1 MTRSYRKNIRRT
13 FKHTKSRFIAIF
25 SIVALGVGF
34 LAGLNATPVDMEE
47 SMEAYMDNA
56 NFYDIRIVST
66 LGLTDDD
73 VSALSAIDG
82 VKDVQ
87 PAYNADLLVQTG
99 DDTVVARAHS
109 LPITTGKEE
118 TEKSTSSL
126 STDGDDA
133 TDAQDTINKLFLVD
147 GHMPEKSGECVVEA
161 GANDMASAYPIGS
174 KLVVSS
180 ENEDLDSK
188 LSTTEYE
195 VVGIVHNA
203 NYFSF
208 EREPASVGN
217 GRVNL
222 LMYLLPEDYAFEAY
236 TEIYLTVDGALTA
249 NSLGDDYT
257 PLVDTVKTKIEAI
270 QDLRCQTRY
279 DEIYDEAQQKID
291 DAWDS
296 YHDAKEEAD
305 QKLSDAKAELTDGEK
320 ELADG
325 QTEYEQGEADYA
337 DALSQIAE
345 NEQKLADGEIQL
357 SDAKRKL
364 QEADAQISNSETLLK
379 QNEEKLNTA
388 KSELD
393 KGQAQYDS
401 GMTAYQSGVKQLEAG
416 QTQLDAAKEQLDTA
430 KAGYQSGL
438 AGCAQGMSTL
448 LPSMT
453 ADGLDG
459 FLAFLSSKGYG
470 APQTTTA
477 FLQNMAEYGISLPT
491 VSANSVEA
499 AYLEQ
504 GISQLLPAIS
514 QLYSARESITAGQSA
529 YDANAAKL
537 EENKKLLADS
547 KEELS
552 KARQKLQKGQKQ
564 YEDGKKQ
571 LENGKK
577 QLSSAKAM
585 LAGSWATLSGR
596 QTELT
601 DGLSQIFDAK
611 SSLKDARSKL
621 DDAKATIAE
630 NAQKLADGK
639 ISYEDAKKEADE
651 KLADARQEIED
662 GQTDLDTL
670 EMPKW
675 YIWGRDKNIS
685 YSSFT
690 ANIDKLN
697 AITTVF
703 PIFFFLVAA
712 LVVSTTMTRM
722 VEEERLQIGTMKALG
737 YSAKTIMQK
746 YILYALA
753 ASVSG
758 TLVGLAVGFKAFPS
772 IIWSAYEMM
781 YYMPAIATPWR
792 LSQALFSGGTLIVLS
807 LLVTALTCRS
817 SLSEVPAT
825 LMLPRAPKAGKRI
838 LLERITPLWRH
849 FPFSW
854 KVTCRNLFR
863 YKKRF
868 WMTVIGVAGCT
879 SLLIAGFGIS
889 DSLNAIITKQY
900 EDIFHYDLMTVV
912 TEEDALT
919 QGAVQE
925 YLFDNPSVFSD
936 SLAVSIQST
945 RQEIKNG
952 EADVY
957 LMIPKDLSSFGSFVD
972 LHERVSRK
980 ATPLQEDGIIITEK
994 LAKTLGI
1001 QAGDSI
1007 TLQNE
1012 DEEKASFTVTG
1023 VCEHYVSNYVY
1034 MSAATYEAG
1043 FQKAPVYN
1051 AALSKMPDDS
1061 QTVRDQI
1068 SAVLLDNDH
1077 VASLTFTADNVKQ
1090 VLNML
1095 NSIDAV
1101 VVLIIV
1107 CAAGLAF
1114 VVLYNLSNINVAER
1128 VKEIATIKVLG
1139 FYDREVDSYVNRE
1152 SYALTGIGIFFGIF
1166 GGIALHRFVITTVE
1180 VDAVM
1185 FGRSIR
1191 PVSFLY
1197 AVLLTL
1203 LFSIIVSLVIG
1214 RSLKKVSMVESM
1226 KAPE

>member
-25 SIVALGVGF
+25 SIIALGVGF
-34 LAGLNATPVDMEE
+34 LAGLNATPVDMKE
-47 SMEAYMDNA
+47 SMEAYMDDA

-73 VSALSAIDG
+73 ISALAAIDG

-126 STDGDDA
+126 STDGNTA
-133 TDAQDTINKLFLVD
+133 TNAQDTINKLFLVD

-174 KLVVSS
+174 KLVISP

-195 VVGIVHNA
+195 VVGIVHSA

-222 LMYLLPEDYAFEAY
+222 LMYLLPEDYAFTAY
-236 TEIYLTVDGALTA
+236 TEIYLTVDGALAA
-249 NSLGDDYT
+249 NSLGDDYD
-257 PLVDTVKTKIEAI
+257 PLVDTVKNKIEAI
-270 QDLRCQTRY
+270 QELRCQTRY

-296 YHDAKEEAD
+296 YHEAKEEAD
-305 QKLSDAKAELTDGEK
+305 QKLSDVKAELTDGEK

-337 DALSQIAE
+337 DTLSQIAE

-357 SDAKRKL
+357 GDARRKL
-364 QEADAQISNSETLLK
+364 QEADARISNSETLLE
-379 QNEEKLNTA
+379 QNEAKLNAA
-388 KSELD
+388 KTELD
-393 KGQAQYDS
+393 KGQAQYDN
-401 GMTAYQSGVKQLEAG
+401 GMNAYQSGKKQLDDG
-416 QTQLDAAKEQLDTA
+416 QAQLDAAKKQLDTA
-430 KAGYQSGL
+430 KESYQSGL
-438 AGCAQGMSTL
+438 AGCAQGMTSL

-459 FLAFLSSKGYG
+459 FLAFLSDKGYG

-477 FLQNMAEYGISLPT
+477 FLQDMAEYGVSLPT
-491 VSANSVEA
+491 VSANSIEA

-514 QLYSARESITAGQSA
+514 QLYSARESITAGQST

-585 LAGSWATLSGR
+585 LAGSWATLSGK

-601 DGLSQIFDAK
+601 DGLSQISDAK
-611 SSLKDARSKL
+611 SSLKDARSRL

-639 ISYEDAKKEADE
+639 ISYEDAKNEADE

-662 GQTDLDTL
+662 GQADLDTL

-792 LSQALFSGGTLIVLS
+792 LSQALFSGGTLTVLS

-817 SLSEVPAT
+817 SLSETPAA

-980 ATPLQEDGIIITEK
+980 ATPLQEEGIIITEK

-1051 AALSKMPDDS
+1051 AAISKMPDDS
-1061 QTVRDQI
+1061 QTVRDQV

-1139 FYDREVDSYVNRE
+1139 FYDREVDSYINRE

-1166 GGIALHRFVITTVE
+1166 GGIALHKFVITTVE

-1185 FGRSIR
+1185 FGRSLR

>member
-25 SIVALGVGF
+25 SIIALGVGF
-34 LAGLNATPVDMEE
+34 LAGLNATPVDMKE
-47 SMEAYMDNA
+47 SMEAYMDDA

-126 STDGDDA
+126 STDGNTA
-133 TDAQDTINKLFLVD
+133 TNAQDTINKLFLVD

-174 KLVVSS
+174 KLVISP

-195 VVGIVHNA
+195 VVGIVHSA

-222 LMYLLPEDYAFEAY
+222 LMYLLPEDYAFTAY
-236 TEIYLTVDGALTA
+236 TEIYLTVDGALA
-249 NSLGDDYT
+249 SNSLGDDYD
-257 PLVDTVKTKIEAI
+257 PLVDTVKNKIEAI
-270 QDLRCQTRY
+270 QELRCQTRY

-296 YHDAKEEAD
+296 YHEAKEEAN
-305 QKLSDAKAELTDGEK
+305 QKLSDAKAKLTDGEK

-357 SDAKRKL
+357 GDARRKL
-364 QEADAQISNSETLLK
+364 QEADARISNNETLLE
-379 QNEEKLNTA
+379 QNEAKLNAA
-388 KSELD
+388 KTELD
-393 KGQAQYDS
+393 KGQAQYDN
-401 GMTAYQSGVKQLEAG
+401 GMNAYQSGKKQLDDG
-416 QTQLDAAKEQLDTA
+416 QVQLDAAKKQLDTA
-430 KAGYQSGL
+430 KESYQSGL
-438 AGCAQGMSTL
+438 AGCAQGMTSL

-459 FLAFLSSKGYG
+459 FLAFLSDKGYG

-477 FLQNMAEYGISLPT
+477 FLQDMAEYGVSLPT
-491 VSANSVEA
+491 VSANSAEA

-514 QLYSARESITAGQSA
+514 QLYSARESITAGQST

-552 KARQKLQKGQKQ
+552 KARQKLQKGQK
-564 YEDGKKQ
+564 
-571 LENGKK
+571 
-577 QLSSAKAM
+577 
-585 LAGSWATLSGR
+585 
-596 QTELT
+596 
-601 DGLSQIFDAK
+601 
-611 SSLKDARSKL
+611 SSLEDARSRL

-662 GQTDLDTL
+662 GQADLDTL

-792 LSQALFSGGTLIVLS
+792 LSQALFSGGTLTVLS

-817 SLSEVPAT
+817 SLSETPAA

-1043 FQKAPVYN
+1043 FQKAPIYN

-1061 QTVRDQI
+1061 QTVRDQV

-1166 GGIALHRFVITTVE
+1166 GGIALHKFVITTVE

-1185 FGRSIR
+1185 FGRSLR

>member
-25 SIVALGVGF
+25 SIIALGVGF
-34 LAGLNATPVDMEE
+34 LAGLNATPVDMKE
-47 SMEAYMDNA
+47 SMEAYMDDA

-126 STDGDDA
+126 STDGNTA
-133 TDAQDTINKLFLVD
+133 TNAQDTINKLFLVD

-174 KLVVSS
+174 KLVISP

-195 VVGIVHNA
+195 VVGIVHSA

-222 LMYLLPEDYAFEAY
+222 LMYLLPEDYAFTAY
-236 TEIYLTVDGALTA
+236 TEIYLTVDGALAA
-249 NSLGDDYT
+249 NSLGDDYD
-257 PLVDTVKTKIEAI
+257 PLVDTVKNKIEAI
-270 QDLRCQTRY
+270 QELRCQTRY

-296 YHDAKEEAD
+296 YYEAKEEAD

-357 SDAKRKL
+357 GDARRKL
-364 QEADAQISNSETLLK
+364 QEADARISNNETLLE
-379 QNEEKLNTA
+379 QNEAKLNAA
-388 KSELD
+388 KTELD
-393 KGQAQYDS
+393 KGQAQYDN
-401 GMTAYQSGVKQLEAG
+401 GMNAYQSGKKQLDDG
-416 QTQLDAAKEQLDTA
+416 QVQLDAAKKQLDTA
-430 KAGYQSGL
+430 KESYQSGL
-438 AGCAQGMSTL
+438 AGCAQGMTSL

-459 FLAFLSSKGYG
+459 FLAFLSDKGYG
-470 APQTTTA
+470 APQTTAA
-477 FLQNMAEYGISLPT
+477 FLQDMTEYGVSLPT
-491 VSANSVEA
+491 VSANSIEA

-514 QLYSARESITAGQSA
+514 QLYSARESITAGQST

-585 LAGSWATLSGR
+585 LAGSWATLSGK

-601 DGLSQIFDAK
+601 DGLSQISDAK
-611 SSLKDARSKL
+611 SSLKDARSRL

-651 KLADARQEIED
+651 KLTDARQEIED
-662 GQTDLDTL
+662 GQADLDTL

-792 LSQALFSGGTLIVLS
+792 LSQALFSGGTLTVLS

-817 SLSEVPAT
+817 SLSETPAA

-980 ATPLQEDGIIITEK
+980 ATPLQEEGIIITEK
-994 LAKTLGI
+994 LAKTLDI

-1012 DEEKASFTVTG
+1012 DEEKGSFTVTG

-1061 QTVRDQI
+1061 QTVRDQV

-1139 FYDREVDSYVNRE
+1139 FYDREVDSYINRE

-1166 GGIALHRFVITTVE
+1166 GGIALHKFVITTVE

-1185 FGRSIR
+1185 FGRSLR

>member
-25 SIVALGVGF
+25 SIIALGVGF
-34 LAGLNATPVDMEE
+34 LAGLNATPVDMKE
-47 SMEAYMDNA
+47 SMEAYMDDA

-126 STDGDDA
+126 STDGNTA
-133 TDAQDTINKLFLVD
+133 TNAQDTINKLFLVD

-161 GANDMASAYPIGS
+161 GANDMASDYPIGS
-174 KLVVSS
+174 KLVISP

-195 VVGIVHNA
+195 VVGIVHSA

-222 LMYLLPEDYAFEAY
+222 LMYLLPEDYAFTAY
-236 TEIYLTVDGALTA
+236 TEIYLTVDDALAA
-249 NSLGDDYT
+249 NSLGDDYD
-257 PLVDTVKTKIEAI
+257 PLVDTVKNKIEAI
-270 QDLRCQTRY
+270 QELRCQTRY

-296 YHDAKEEAD
+296 YHEAKEEAD
-305 QKLSDAKAELTDGEK
+305 QKLSDVKAELTDGEK

-357 SDAKRKL
+357 GDARRKL
-364 QEADAQISNSETLLK
+364 QEADARISNSETLLE
-379 QNEEKLNTA
+379 QNEAKLNAA
-388 KSELD
+388 KTELD
-393 KGQAQYDS
+393 KGQAQYDN
-401 GMTAYQSGVKQLEAG
+401 GMNAYQSGKKQLDDG
-416 QTQLDAAKEQLDTA
+416 QAQLDAAKKQLDTA
-430 KAGYQSGL
+430 KESYQSGL
-438 AGCAQGMSTL
+438 AGCAQGMTSL

-459 FLAFLSSKGYG
+459 FLAFLSDKGYG

-477 FLQNMAEYGISLPT
+477 FLQDMAEYGVSLPT
-491 VSANSVEA
+491 VSANSIEA

-514 QLYSARESITAGQSA
+514 QLYSARESITAGQST

-585 LAGSWATLSGR
+585 LAGSWATLSGK

-601 DGLSQIFDAK
+601 DGLSQISDAK
-611 SSLKDARSKL
+611 SSLKDARSRL

-639 ISYEDAKKEADE
+639 ISYEDAKNEADE

-662 GQTDLDTL
+662 GQADLDTL

-792 LSQALFSGGTLIVLS
+792 LSQALFSGGTLTVLS

-817 SLSEVPAT
+817 SLSETPAA

-980 ATPLQEDGIIITEK
+980 ATPLQEEGIIITEK

-1051 AALSKMPDDS
+1051 AAISKMPDDS
-1061 QTVRDQI
+1061 QTVRDQV

-1139 FYDREVDSYVNRE
+1139 FYDREVDSYINRE

-1166 GGIALHRFVITTVE
+1166 GGIALHKFVITTVE

-1185 FGRSIR
+1185 FGRSLR

>member
-25 SIVALGVGF
+25 SIIALGVGF
-34 LAGLNATPVDMEE
+34 LAGLNATPVDMKE
-47 SMEAYMDNA
+47 SMEAYMDDA

-126 STDGDDA
+126 STDGNTA
-133 TDAQDTINKLFLVD
+133 TNAQDTINKLFLVD

-174 KLVVSS
+174 KLVISP

-195 VVGIVHNA
+195 VVGIVHSA

-222 LMYLLPEDYAFEAY
+222 LMYLLPEDYAFTAY
-236 TEIYLTVDGALTA
+236 TEIYLTVDGALAA
-249 NSLGDDYT
+249 NSLGDDYD
-257 PLVDTVKTKIEAI
+257 PLVDTVKNKIEAI
-270 QDLRCQTRY
+270 QELRCQTRY

-296 YHDAKEEAD
+296 YHEAKEEAD

-357 SDAKRKL
+357 GDARRKL
-364 QEADAQISNSETLLK
+364 QEADARISNNETLLE
-379 QNEEKLNTA
+379 QNEAKLNAA
-388 KSELD
+388 KTELD
-393 KGQAQYDS
+393 KGQAQYDN
-401 GMTAYQSGVKQLEAG
+401 GMNAYQSGKKQLDDG
-416 QTQLDAAKEQLDTA
+416 QAQLDAAKKQLDTA
-430 KAGYQSGL
+430 KESYQSGL
-438 AGCAQGMSTL
+438 AGCAQGMTSL

-459 FLAFLSSKGYG
+459 FLAFLSDKGYG

-477 FLQNMAEYGISLPT
+477 FLQDMAEYGVSLPT
-491 VSANSVEA
+491 VSANSAEA

-514 QLYSARESITAGQSA
+514 QLYSARESITAGQST

-585 LAGSWATLSGR
+585 LAGSWATLSGK

-601 DGLSQIFDAK
+601 DGLSQISDAK
-611 SSLKDARSKL
+611 SSLEDARSRL

-662 GQTDLDTL
+662 GQADLDTL

-758 TLVGLAVGFKAFPS
+758 TLVGLALGFKAFPS

-792 LSQALFSGGTLIVLS
+792 LSQALFSGGTLTVLS

-817 SLSEVPAT
+817 SLSETPAA

-1051 AALSKMPDDS
+1051 AAISKMPDDS
-1061 QTVRDQI
+1061 QTVRDQV

-1166 GGIALHRFVITTVE
+1166 GGIALHKFVITTVE

-1185 FGRSIR
+1185 FGRSLR

>member
-25 SIVALGVGF
+25 SIIALGVGF
-34 LAGLNATPVDMEE
+34 LAGLNATPVDMKE
-47 SMEAYMDNA
+47 SMEAYMDDA

-73 VSALSAIDG
+73 VSALAAIDG

-126 STDGDDA
+126 STDGNTA
-133 TDAQDTINKLFLVD
+133 TNAQDTINKLFLVD

-174 KLVVSS
+174 KLVISP

-195 VVGIVHNA
+195 VVGIVHSA

-222 LMYLLPEDYAFEAY
+222 LMYLLPEDYAFTAY
-236 TEIYLTVDGALTA
+236 TEIYLTVDGALAA
-249 NSLGDDYT
+249 NSLGDDYD
-257 PLVDTVKTKIEAI
+257 PLVDTVKNKIEAI
-270 QDLRCQTRY
+270 QELRCQTRY

-291 DAWDS
+291 DAWAS
-296 YHDAKEEAD
+296 YHEAKEETD

-325 QTEYEQGEADYA
+325 QTEYEQGETDYA

-357 SDAKRKL
+357 GDARRKL
-364 QEADAQISNSETLLK
+364 QEADARISNSETLLE
-379 QNEEKLNTA
+379 QNEAKLNAA
-388 KSELD
+388 KTELD
-393 KGQAQYDS
+393 KGQAQYDN
-401 GMTAYQSGVKQLEAG
+401 GMNAYQSGKKQLDDG
-416 QTQLDAAKEQLDTA
+416 QTQLDAAKKQLDTA
-430 KAGYQSGL
+430 KESYQSGL
-438 AGCAQGMSTL
+438 AGCAQGMTSL

-459 FLAFLSSKGYG
+459 FLAFLSDKGYG

-477 FLQNMAEYGISLPT
+477 FLQDMAEYGVSLPT
-491 VSANSVEA
+491 VSANSAEA

-514 QLYSARESITAGQSA
+514 RLYSARESITAGQST

-601 DGLSQIFDAK
+601 DGLSQISDAK
-611 SSLKDARSKL
+611 SSLEDARSRL

-662 GQTDLDTL
+662 GQADLDTL

-792 LSQALFSGGTLIVLS
+792 LSQALFSGGTLTVLS

-817 SLSEVPAT
+817 SLSETPAA

-957 LMIPKDLSSFGSFVD
+957 LMIPKDLSSFGSFAD

-980 ATPLQEDGIIITEK
+980 ATPLLEDGIIITEK

-1061 QTVRDQI
+1061 QTVRDQV

-1166 GGIALHRFVITTVE
+1166 GGIALHKFVITTVE

-1185 FGRSIR
+1185 FGRRLR

>member
-25 SIVALGVGF
+25 SIIALGVGF
-34 LAGLNATPVDMEE
+34 LAGLNATPVDMKE

-126 STDGDDA
+126 STDGNTA
-133 TDAQDTINKLFLVD
+133 TNAQDTINRLFLVD

-174 KLVVSS
+174 KLVISP

-195 VVGIVHNA
+195 VVGIVHSA

-222 LMYLLPEDYAFEAY
+222 LMYLLPEDYAFTAY
-236 TEIYLTVDGALTA
+236 TEIYLTVDGALAA
-249 NSLGDDYT
+249 NSLGDDYD
-257 PLVDTVKTKIEAI
+257 PLVDTVKNKIEAI
-270 QDLRCQTRY
+270 QELRCQTRY

-296 YHDAKEEAD
+296 YHEAKEEAD
-305 QKLSDAKAELTDGEK
+305 QRLSDAKAELTDGEK

-345 NEQKLADGEIQL
+345 NKQKLADGEIQL
-357 SDAKRKL
+357 GDARRKL
-364 QEADAQISNSETLLK
+364 QEADAQINNSETLLE
-379 QNEEKLNTA
+379 QNEAKLNAA
-388 KSELD
+388 KTELD
-393 KGQAQYDS
+393 KGQAQYDN
-401 GMTAYQSGVKQLEAG
+401 GMNAYQSGKKQLETG
-416 QTQLDAAKEQLDTA
+416 QAQLDAAKKQLDTA
-430 KAGYQSGL
+430 KESYRSGL
-438 AGCAQGMSTL
+438 AGCAQGMTSL

-459 FLAFLSSKGYG
+459 FLAFLSDKGYG

-477 FLQNMAEYGISLPT
+477 FLQDMAEYGVSLPT
-491 VSANSVEA
+491 VSANSAEA

-514 QLYSARESITAGQSA
+514 QLYSAREAITAGQST

-585 LAGSWATLSGR
+585 LAGSWATLSGK

-601 DGLSQIFDAK
+601 DGLSQISDAK
-611 SSLKDARSKL
+611 SSLEDARSRL

-662 GQTDLDTL
+662 GQADLDTL
-670 EMPKW
+670 KMPKW
-675 YIWGRDKNIS
+675 YIWDRDKNIS

-792 LSQALFSGGTLIVLS
+792 LSQALFSGGTLTVLS

-817 SLSEVPAT
+817 SLSETPAA

-1061 QTVRDQI
+1061 QTVRDQV

-1166 GGIALHRFVITTVE
+1166 GGIALHKFVITTVE

-1185 FGRSIR
+1185 FGRSLR

-1214 RSLKKVSMVESM
+1214 RSLKNVSMVESM

>member
-25 SIVALGVGF
+25 SIIALGVGF
-34 LAGLNATPVDMEE
+34 LAGLNATPVDMKE
-47 SMEAYMDNA
+47 SMEAYMDDA

-126 STDGDDA
+126 STDGNTA
-133 TDAQDTINKLFLVD
+133 TDEQDTINKLFLVD

-174 KLVVSS
+174 KLVISP

-195 VVGIVHNA
+195 VVGIVHSA

-222 LMYLLPEDYAFEAY
+222 LMYLLPEDYAFTAY
-236 TEIYLTVDGALTA
+236 TEIYLTVDGALAA
-249 NSLGDDYT
+249 NSLGDDYD
-257 PLVDTVKTKIEAI
+257 PLVDTVKNKIEAI
-270 QDLRCQTRY
+270 QELRCQTRY

-296 YHDAKEEAD
+296 YHEAKEEAD

-337 DALSQIAE
+337 DALSQIAA

-357 SDAKRKL
+357 GNARRKL
-364 QEADAQISNSETLLK
+364 QEADARISNSETLLE
-379 QNEEKLNTA
+379 QNEAKLNAA
-388 KSELD
+388 KTELD
-393 KGQAQYDS
+393 KGQAQYDN
-401 GMTAYQSGVKQLEAG
+401 GMNAYQSGKKQLEAG
-416 QTQLDAAKEQLDTA
+416 QAQLDAAKKQLDTA
-430 KAGYQSGL
+430 KESYRSGL
-438 AGCAQGMSTL
+438 AGCAQGMTSL

-459 FLAFLSSKGYG
+459 FLAFLSDKGYG

-477 FLQNMAEYGISLPT
+477 FLQDMAEYGVSLPT
-491 VSANSVEA
+491 VSANSAEA

-514 QLYSARESITAGQSA
+514 QLYSAREAITAGQST

-585 LAGSWATLSGR
+585 LAGSWATLSGK

-601 DGLSQIFDAK
+601 DGLSQISDAK
-611 SSLKDARSKL
+611 SSLKDARSRL

-662 GQTDLDTL
+662 GQADLDTL

-792 LSQALFSGGTLIVLS
+792 LSQALFSGGTLTVLS

-817 SLSEVPAT
+817 SLSETPAA

-1061 QTVRDQI
+1061 QTVRDQV

-1166 GGIALHRFVITTVE
+1166 GGIALHKFVITTVE

-1185 FGRSIR
+1185 FGRSLR

-1214 RSLKKVSMVESM
+1214 RSLKNVSMVESM

>member
-25 SIVALGVGF
+25 SIIALGVGF
-34 LAGLNATPVDMEE
+34 LAGLNATPVDMKE
-47 SMEAYMDNA
+47 SMEAYMDDA

-126 STDGDDA
+126 STDGNTA
-133 TDAQDTINKLFLVD
+133 TNAQDTINKLFLVD

-174 KLVVSS
+174 KLVISP

-195 VVGIVHNA
+195 VVGIVHSA

-222 LMYLLPEDYAFEAY
+222 LMYLLPEDYAFTAY
-236 TEIYLTVDGALTA
+236 TEIYLTVDGALA
-249 NSLGDDYT
+249 SNSLGDDYD
-257 PLVDTVKTKIEAI
+257 PLVDTVKNKIEAI
-270 QDLRCQTRY
+270 QELRCQTRY

-296 YHDAKEEAD
+296 YHEAKEEAD

-345 NEQKLADGEIQL
+345 NELKLADGEIQL
-357 SDAKRKL
+357 GDARRKL
-364 QEADAQISNSETLLK
+364 QEADARISNSETLLE
-379 QNEEKLNTA
+379 QNEAKLNAA
-388 KSELD
+388 KTELD
-393 KGQAQYDS
+393 KGQAQYDN
-401 GMTAYQSGVKQLEAG
+401 GMNAYQSGKKQLDDG
-416 QTQLDAAKEQLDTA
+416 QAQLDAAKKQLDTA
-430 KAGYQSGL
+430 KESYRSGL
-438 AGCAQGMSTL
+438 AGCAQGMTSL

-459 FLAFLSSKGYG
+459 FLAFLSDKGYG

-477 FLQNMAEYGISLPT
+477 FLQDMAEYGVSLPT
-491 VSANSVEA
+491 VSANSIEA

-514 QLYSARESITAGQSA
+514 QLYSARESITAGQST

-537 EENKKLLADS
+537 EESKKLLADS

-601 DGLSQIFDAK
+601 DGLSQISDAK
-611 SSLKDARSKL
+611 SSLEDARSRL

-639 ISYEDAKKEADE
+639 ISYEDAKKEASE

-662 GQTDLDTL
+662 GQADLDTL

-792 LSQALFSGGTLIVLS
+792 LSQALFSGGTLTVLS

-817 SLSEVPAT
+817 SLSETPAA

-1051 AALSKMPDDS
+1051 AAISKMPDDS
-1061 QTVRDQI
+1061 QTVRDQV

-1166 GGIALHRFVITTVE
+1166 GGIALHKFVITTVE

-1185 FGRSIR
+1185 FGRNLR

>member
-25 SIVALGVGF
+25 SIIALGVGF
-34 LAGLNATPVDMEE
+34 LAGLNATPVDMKE
-47 SMEAYMDNA
+47 SMEAYMDDA

-73 VSALSAIDG
+73 VSALAAIDG

-87 PAYNADLLVQTG
+87 PAYNVDLLVQTG

-126 STDGDDA
+126 STDGNTA
-133 TDAQDTINKLFLVD
+133 TNAQDTINKLFLVD

-174 KLVVSS
+174 KLVISP

-195 VVGIVHNA
+195 VVGIVHSA

-222 LMYLLPEDYAFEAY
+222 LMYLLPEDYAFTAY
-236 TEIYLTVDGALTA
+236 TEIYLTVAGALAA
-249 NSLGDDYT
+249 NSLGDDYD
-257 PLVDTVKTKIEAI
+257 PLVDTVKNKIEAI
-270 QDLRCQTRY
+270 QELRCQTRY

-296 YHDAKEEAD
+296 YYEAKEEAD

-357 SDAKRKL
+357 GDARRKL
-364 QEADAQISNSETLLK
+364 QEADAQISNNETLLE
-379 QNEEKLNTA
+379 QNEAKLNAA
-388 KSELD
+388 KTELD
-393 KGQAQYDS
+393 KGQAQYDN
-401 GMTAYQSGVKQLEAG
+401 GMNAYQSGKKQLDDG
-416 QTQLDAAKEQLDTA
+416 QVQLDAAKKQLDTA
-430 KAGYQSGL
+430 KESYQSGL
-438 AGCAQGMSTL
+438 AGCAQGMTSL

-459 FLAFLSSKGYG
+459 FLAFLSDKGYG

-477 FLQNMAEYGISLPT
+477 FLQDMAEYGVSLPT
-491 VSANSVEA
+491 VSANSAEA

-514 QLYSARESITAGQSA
+514 QLYSARESITAGQST

-611 SSLKDARSKL
+611 SSLKDARSRL

-817 SLSEVPAT
+817 SLSEVPAA

-919 QGAVQE
+919 QGSVQE
-925 YLFDNPSVFSD
+925 YLFDNPTVFSD
-936 SLAVSIQST
+936 SLAISIQST
-945 RQEIKNG
+945 RQEAEDG
-952 EADVY
+952 DVDVY
-957 LMIPKDLSSFGSFVD
+957 LMVPKDLSAFGDFVD

-1051 AALSKMPDDS
+1051 AAISKMPDDS

-1166 GGIALHRFVITTVE
+1166 GGIALHKFVITTVE

-1197 AVLLTL
+1197 AILLTL

>member
-25 SIVALGVGF
+25 SIIALGVGF
-34 LAGLNATPVDMEE
+34 LAGLNATPVDMKE
-47 SMEAYMDNA
+47 SMEAYMDDA

-126 STDGDDA
+126 STDGNTA
-133 TDAQDTINKLFLVD
+133 TNAQDTINKLFLVD

-174 KLVVSS
+174 KLVISP

-195 VVGIVHNA
+195 VVGIVHSA

-222 LMYLLPEDYAFEAY
+222 LMYLLPEDYAFTAY
-236 TEIYLTVDGALTA
+236 TEIYLTVDGALAA
-249 NSLGDDYT
+249 NSLGDDYD
-257 PLVDTVKTKIEAI
+257 PLVDTVKNKIEAI
-270 QDLRCQTRY
+270 QELRCQTRY

-296 YHDAKEEAD
+296 YYEAKEEAD

-357 SDAKRKL
+357 GDARRKL
-364 QEADAQISNSETLLK
+364 QEADARISNNETLLE
-379 QNEEKLNTA
+379 QNEAKLNAA
-388 KSELD
+388 KTELD
-393 KGQAQYDS
+393 KGQAQYDN
-401 GMTAYQSGVKQLEAG
+401 GMNAYQSGKKQLDDG
-416 QTQLDAAKEQLDTA
+416 QVQLDAAKKQLDTA
-430 KAGYQSGL
+430 KESYQSGL
-438 AGCAQGMSTL
+438 AGCAQGMTSL

-459 FLAFLSSKGYG
+459 FLAFLSDKGYG
-470 APQTTTA
+470 APQTTAA
-477 FLQNMAEYGISLPT
+477 FLQDMTEYGVSLPT
-491 VSANSVEA
+491 VSANSIEA

-514 QLYSARESITAGQSA
+514 QLYSARESITAGQST

-585 LAGSWATLSGR
+585 LAGSWATLSGK

-601 DGLSQIFDAK
+601 DGLSQISDAK
-611 SSLKDARSKL
+611 SSLKDARSRL

-662 GQTDLDTL
+662 GQADLDTL

-792 LSQALFSGGTLIVLS
+792 LSQALFSGGTLTVLS

-817 SLSEVPAT
+817 SLSETPAA

-1051 AALSKMPDDS
+1051 AAISKMPDDS
-1061 QTVRDQI
+1061 QTVRDQV

-1166 GGIALHRFVITTVE
+1166 GGIALHKFVITTVE

-1185 FGRSIR
+1185 FGRSLR

>member
-25 SIVALGVGF
+25 SIIALGVGF
-34 LAGLNATPVDMEE
+34 LAGLNATPVDMKE
-47 SMEAYMDNA
+47 SMEAYMDDA

-126 STDGDDA
+126 STDGNTA
-133 TDAQDTINKLFLVD
+133 TNAQDTINKLFLVD

-174 KLVVSS
+174 KLVISP

-195 VVGIVHNA
+195 VVGIVHSA

-222 LMYLLPEDYAFEAY
+222 LMYLLPEDYAFTAY
-236 TEIYLTVDGALTA
+236 TEIYLTVDGALAA
-249 NSLGDDYT
+249 NSLGDDYD
-257 PLVDTVKTKIEAI
+257 PLVDTVKNKIEAI
-270 QDLRCQTRY
+270 QELRCQTRY

-296 YHDAKEEAD
+296 YHEAKEEAD

-357 SDAKRKL
+357 GDARRKL
-364 QEADAQISNSETLLK
+364 LEADARISNNETLLE
-379 QNEEKLNTA
+379 QNEAKLNAA
-388 KSELD
+388 KTELD
-393 KGQAQYDS
+393 KGQAQYDN
-401 GMTAYQSGVKQLEAG
+401 GMNAYQSGKKQLDDG
-416 QTQLDAAKEQLDTA
+416 QVQLDAAKKQLDTA
-430 KAGYQSGL
+430 KESYQSGL
-438 AGCAQGMSTL
+438 AGCAQGMTSL

-459 FLAFLSSKGYG
+459 FLAFLSDKGYG
-470 APQTTTA
+470 APQTTAA
-477 FLQNMAEYGISLPT
+477 FLQDMTEYGVSLPT
-491 VSANSVEA
+491 VSTNSIEA

-514 QLYSARESITAGQSA
+514 QLYSARESITAGQST

-585 LAGSWATLSGR
+585 LAGSWATLSGK

-601 DGLSQIFDAK
+601 DGLSQISDAK
-611 SSLKDARSKL
+611 SSLEDARSRL

-639 ISYEDAKKEADE
+639 ISYEDAKKEAAE

-662 GQTDLDTL
+662 GQADLDTL

-792 LSQALFSGGTLIVLS
+792 LSQALFSGGTLTVLS

-817 SLSEVPAT
+817 SLSETPAA

-1061 QTVRDQI
+1061 QTVRDQV

-1166 GGIALHRFVITTVE
+1166 GGIALHKFVITTVE

-1185 FGRSIR
+1185 FGRSLR

>member
-25 SIVALGVGF
+25 SIIALGVGF
-34 LAGLNATPVDMEE
+34 LAGLNATPVDMKE
-47 SMEAYMDNA
+47 SMEAYMDDA

-82 VKDVQ
+82 VKDVH

-109 LPITTGKEE
+109 LPITTGKKDK
-118 TEKSTSSL
+118 EKSTSSL
-126 STDGDDA
+126 STDGDTA
-133 TDAQDTINKLFLVD
+133 TDEQDTINKLFLVD

-174 KLVVSS
+174 KLVISP

-195 VVGIVHNA
+195 VVGIVHSA

-236 TEIYLTVDGALTA
+236 TEIYLTVDGALAA
-249 NSLGDDYT
+249 NSLGDDYD
-257 PLVDTVKTKIEAI
+257 PLVDTVKNKIEAI
-270 QDLRCQTRY
+270 QELRCQTRY

-291 DAWDS
+291 DAWAS
-296 YHDAKEEAD
+296 YHEAKEEAD

-357 SDAKRKL
+357 GDARRKL
-364 QEADAQISNSETLLK
+364 QEADARISNSETLLE
-379 QNEEKLNTA
+379 QNEAKLNAA
-388 KSELD
+388 KTELD
-393 KGQAQYDS
+393 DGQAQYDN
-401 GMTAYQSGVKQLEAG
+401 GMNAYQSGKKQLEAG
-416 QTQLDAAKEQLDTA
+416 QTQLDNAKKQLDTA
-430 KAGYQSGL
+430 KESYQSGL
-438 AGCAQGMSTL
+438 AGCAQGMTSL

-459 FLAFLSSKGYG
+459 FLAFLSDKGYG
-470 APQTTTA
+470 APQTTAA
-477 FLQNMAEYGISLPT
+477 FLQDMAEYGVSLPT
-491 VSANSVEA
+491 VSANSAEA

-504 GISQLLPAIS
+504 GISQLLPAVS
-514 QLYSARESITAGQSA
+514 QLYSARESITAGQST

-547 KEELS
+547 KEKLS
-552 KARQKLQKGQKQ
+552 KAGQKLQKGQKQ
-564 YEDGKKQ
+564 YKDGKKQ
-571 LENGKK
+571 LENGKE

-601 DGLSQIFDAK
+601 DGLSQISDAK
-611 SSLKDARSKL
+611 SSLEDARSRL

-662 GQTDLDTL
+662 GQADLDTL

-758 TLVGLAVGFKAFPS
+758 TLVGLAIGFKAFPS

-792 LSQALFSGGTLIVLS
+792 LSQALFSGGTLTVLS
-807 LLVTALTCRS
+807 LLVTSLTCRS
-817 SLSEVPAT
+817 SLSETPAA

-957 LMIPKDLSSFGSFVD
+957 LMVPKDLSAFGDFVD
-972 LHERVSRK
+972 LHERISRK

-1051 AALSKMPDDS
+1051 AAISKMPDDS
-1061 QTVRDQI
+1061 QTVRDQV

-1166 GGIALHRFVITTVE
+1166 GGIALHKFVITTVE

>member
-25 SIVALGVGF
+25 SIIALGVGF
-34 LAGLNATPVDMEE
+34 LAGLNATPVDMKE
-47 SMEAYMDNA
+47 SMEAYMDDA

-73 VSALSAIDG
+73 VSALAAIDG

-126 STDGDDA
+126 STDGNTA
-133 TDAQDTINKLFLVD
+133 TNAQDTINKLFLVD

-174 KLVVSS
+174 KLVISP

-195 VVGIVHNA
+195 VVGIVHSA

-222 LMYLLPEDYAFEAY
+222 LMYLLPEDYAFTAY
-236 TEIYLTVDGALTA
+236 TEIYLTVDGALAA
-249 NSLGDDYT
+249 NSLGDDYD
-257 PLVDTVKTKIEAI
+257 PLVDTVKNKIEAI
-270 QDLRCQTRY
+270 QELRCQTRY

-296 YHDAKEEAD
+296 YYEAKEEAD

-357 SDAKRKL
+357 GDARRKL
-364 QEADAQISNSETLLK
+364 QEADAQISNNETLLE
-379 QNEEKLNTA
+379 QNEAKLNAA
-388 KSELD
+388 KTELD
-393 KGQAQYDS
+393 KGQAQYDN
-401 GMTAYQSGVKQLEAG
+401 GMNAYQSGKKQLDDG
-416 QTQLDAAKEQLDTA
+416 QVQLDAAKKQLDTA
-430 KAGYQSGL
+430 KESYQSGL
-438 AGCAQGMSTL
+438 AGCAQGMTSL

-459 FLAFLSSKGYG
+459 FLAFLSDKGYG

-477 FLQNMAEYGISLPT
+477 FLQDMAEYGVSLPT
-491 VSANSVEA
+491 VSANSAEA

-514 QLYSARESITAGQSA
+514 QLYSARESITAGQST

-601 DGLSQIFDAK
+601 DGLSQISDAK
-611 SSLKDARSKL
+611 SSLEDARSRL

-817 SLSEVPAT
+817 SLSETPAA

-919 QGAVQE
+919 QGSVQE
-925 YLFDNPSVFSD
+925 YLFDNPTVFSD
-936 SLAVSIQST
+936 SLAISIQST
-945 RQEIKNG
+945 RQEAEDG
-952 EADVY
+952 DVDVY
-957 LMIPKDLSSFGSFVD
+957 LMVPKDLSAFGDFVD

-1012 DEEKASFTVTG
+1012 DKEKASFTVTG

-1051 AALSKMPDDS
+1051 AAISKMPDDS

-1166 GGIALHRFVITTVE
+1166 GGIALHKFVITTVE

-1197 AVLLTL
+1197 AILLTL

>member
-25 SIVALGVGF
+25 SIIALGVGF
-34 LAGLNATPVDMEE
+34 LAGLNATPVDMKE
-47 SMEAYMDNA
+47 SMEAYMDDA

-109 LPITTGKEE
+109 LPITTGKEDK
-118 TEKSTSSL
+118 EKSTSSL
-126 STDGDDA
+126 STDGDTA
-133 TDAQDTINKLFLVD
+133 TDELDTINKLFLVD

-174 KLVVSS
+174 KLVISP

-195 VVGIVHNA
+195 VVGIVHSA

-222 LMYLLPEDYAFEAY
+222 LMYLLPEDYAFTAY
-236 TEIYLTVDGALTA
+236 TEIYLTVDGALDA
-249 NSLGDDYT
+249 NSLGDDYD
-257 PLVDTVKTKIEAI
+257 PLVDTVKNKIEAI
-270 QDLRCQTRY
+270 QELRCQTRY

-291 DAWDS
+291 DAWAS
-296 YHDAKEEAD
+296 YHEAKEEAD

-357 SDAKRKL
+357 GDAKRKL
-364 QEADAQISNSETLLK
+364 QEADARISNNETLLE
-379 QNEEKLNTA
+379 QNEAKLNAA
-388 KSELD
+388 KTELD
-393 KGQAQYDS
+393 DGQAQYDN
-401 GMTAYQSGVKQLEAG
+401 GMTAYQSGKKQLEAG
-416 QTQLDAAKEQLDTA
+416 QAQLDNAKKQLDTA
-430 KAGYQSGL
+430 KEDYQSGL
-438 AGCAQGMSTL
+438 AGCAQGMTSL

-459 FLAFLSSKGYG
+459 FLAFLSDKGYG

-477 FLQNMAEYGISLPT
+477 FLQDMAEYGVSLPT
-491 VSANSVEA
+491 VSANSIEA

-514 QLYSARESITAGQSA
+514 QLYSAREAITAGQST

-537 EENKKLLADS
+537 EENKKQLADS

-601 DGLSQIFDAK
+601 DGLSQISDAK
-611 SSLKDARSKL
+611 SSLKDARSRL

-662 GQTDLDTL
+662 GQADLDTL

-792 LSQALFSGGTLIVLS
+792 LSQALFSGGTLTVLS

-817 SLSEVPAT
+817 SLSETPAA

-1051 AALSKMPDDS
+1051 AAISKMPDDS
-1061 QTVRDQI
+1061 QTVRDQV

-1166 GGIALHRFVITTVE
+1166 GGIALHKFVITTVE

-1185 FGRSIR
+1185 FGRSLR

>member
-25 SIVALGVGF
+25 SIIALGVGF
-34 LAGLNATPVDMEE
+34 LAGLNATPVDMKE
-47 SMEAYMDNA
+47 SMEAYMDDA

-126 STDGDDA
+126 STDGNTA
-133 TDAQDTINKLFLVD
+133 TNAQDTINKLFLVD

-174 KLVVSS
+174 KLVISP

-195 VVGIVHNA
+195 VVGIVHSA

-222 LMYLLPEDYAFEAY
+222 LMYLLPEDYAFTAY
-236 TEIYLTVDGALTA
+236 TEIYLTVDGALAA
-249 NSLGDDYT
+249 NSLGDDYD
-257 PLVDTVKTKIEAI
+257 PLVDTVKNKIEAI
-270 QDLRCQTRY
+270 QELRCQTRY

-296 YHDAKEEAD
+296 YHEAKEEAD

-357 SDAKRKL
+357 GDARRKL
-364 QEADAQISNSETLLK
+364 QEADARISNNETLLE
-379 QNEEKLNTA
+379 QNEAKLNAA
-388 KSELD
+388 KTELD
-393 KGQAQYDS
+393 KGQAQYDN
-401 GMTAYQSGVKQLEAG
+401 GMNAYQSGKKQLDDG
-416 QTQLDAAKEQLDTA
+416 QAQLDAAKKQLDTA
-430 KAGYQSGL
+430 KESYQSGL
-438 AGCAQGMSTL
+438 AGCAQGMTSL

-459 FLAFLSSKGYG
+459 FLAFLSDKGYG

-477 FLQNMAEYGISLPT
+477 FLQDMAEYGVSLPT
-491 VSANSVEA
+491 VSANSIEA

-514 QLYSARESITAGQSA
+514 QLYSARESITAGQST

-585 LAGSWATLSGR
+585 LAGSWATLSGK

-601 DGLSQIFDAK
+601 DGLSQISDAK
-611 SSLKDARSKL
+611 SSLKDARSRL

-639 ISYEDAKKEADE
+639 ISYEDAKNEADE

-662 GQTDLDTL
+662 GQADLDTL

-792 LSQALFSGGTLIVLS
+792 LSQALFSGGTLTVLS

-817 SLSEVPAT
+817 SLSETPAA

-980 ATPLQEDGIIITEK
+980 ATPLQEEGIIITEK

-1051 AALSKMPDDS
+1051 AAISKMPDDS
-1061 QTVRDQI
+1061 QTVRDQV

-1139 FYDREVDSYVNRE
+1139 FYDREVDSYINRE

-1166 GGIALHRFVITTVE
+1166 GGIALHKFVITTVE

-1185 FGRSIR
+1185 FGRSLR

>member
-25 SIVALGVGF
+25 SIIALGVGF
-34 LAGLNATPVDMEE
+34 LAGLNATPVDMKE
-47 SMEAYMDNA
+47 SMEAYMDDA

-118 TEKSTSSL
+118 TEKSSSSL
-126 STDGDDA
+126 STDGNTA
-133 TDAQDTINKLFLVD
+133 TNAQDTINKLFLVD

-174 KLVVSS
+174 KLVISP

-195 VVGIVHNA
+195 VVGIVHSA

-222 LMYLLPEDYAFEAY
+222 LMYLLPEDYAFTAY
-236 TEIYLTVDGALTA
+236 TEIYLTVDGALAA
-249 NSLGDDYT
+249 NSLGDDYD
-257 PLVDTVKTKIEAI
+257 PFVDTVKNKIEAI
-270 QDLRCQTRY
+270 QELRCQTRY
-279 DEIYDEAQQKID
+279 DEIYDEAQQKIN

-296 YHDAKEEAD
+296 YHEAKEEAD
-305 QKLSDAKAELTDGEK
+305 QKLSDAEAELTDGEK

-357 SDAKRKL
+357 GDARRKL
-364 QEADAQISNSETLLK
+364 QEADAQISNSETLLE
-379 QNEEKLNTA
+379 QNEAKLNAA
-388 KSELD
+388 KTELD
-393 KGQAQYDS
+393 KGQAQYDN
-401 GMTAYQSGVKQLEAG
+401 GMNAYQSGKKQLDDG
-416 QTQLDAAKEQLDTA
+416 QAQLDNAKKQLDTA
-430 KAGYQSGL
+430 KESYQSGL
-438 AGCAQGMSTL
+438 AGCAQGMTSL

-459 FLAFLSSKGYG
+459 FLAFLSDKGYG

-477 FLQNMAEYGISLPT
+477 FLQDMTEYGVSLPT
-491 VSANSVEA
+491 VSANSAEA

-514 QLYSARESITAGQSA
+514 QLYSAKESITAGQST

-537 EENKKLLADS
+537 EENKKLLAGS

-585 LAGSWATLSGR
+585 LAGSWATLSGK

-601 DGLSQIFDAK
+601 DGLSQISDAK
-611 SSLKDARSKL
+611 SSLKDARSRL

-662 GQTDLDTL
+662 GQADLDTL

-792 LSQALFSGGTLIVLS
+792 LSQALFSGGTLTVLS

-817 SLSEVPAT
+817 SLSETPAA

-919 QGAVQE
+919 QGSVQE

-945 RQEIKNG
+945 RQEIKNS

-1051 AALSKMPDDS
+1051 ATLSKMPDDS
-1061 QTVRDQI
+1061 QTVRDQV

-1166 GGIALHRFVITTVE
+1166 GGIALHKFVITTVE

-1185 FGRSIR
+1185 FGRSLR

>member
-25 SIVALGVGF
+25 SIIALGVGF
-34 LAGLNATPVDMEE
+34 LAGLNATPVDMKE
-47 SMEAYMDNA
+47 SMEAYMDDA

-126 STDGDDA
+126 STDGNTA
-133 TDAQDTINKLFLVD
+133 TNAQDTINKLFLVD

-174 KLVVSS
+174 KLVISP

-195 VVGIVHNA
+195 VVGIVHSA

-222 LMYLLPEDYAFEAY
+222 LMYLLPEDYAFTAY
-236 TEIYLTVDGALTA
+236 TEIYLTVDGALAA
-249 NSLGDDYT
+249 NSLGDDYD
-257 PLVDTVKTKIEAI
+257 PLVDTVKNKIEAI
-270 QDLRCQTRY
+270 QELRCQTRY

-296 YHDAKEEAD
+296 YHEAKEEAD

-357 SDAKRKL
+357 GDARRKL
-364 QEADAQISNSETLLK
+364 LEADAKISNNETLLE
-379 QNEEKLNTA
+379 QNEAKLNAA
-388 KSELD
+388 KTELD
-393 KGQAQYDS
+393 KGQAQYDN
-401 GMTAYQSGVKQLEAG
+401 GMNAYQSGKKQLDDG
-416 QTQLDAAKEQLDTA
+416 QAQLDAAKKQLDTA
-430 KAGYQSGL
+430 KESYQSGL
-438 AGCAQGMSTL
+438 AGCAQGMTSL

-459 FLAFLSSKGYG
+459 FLAFLSDKGYG

-477 FLQNMAEYGISLPT
+477 FLQDMAEYGVSLPT
-491 VSANSVEA
+491 VSANSAEA

-514 QLYSARESITAGQSA
+514 QLYSARESITAGQST

-537 EENKKLLADS
+537 EESKKLLADS

-601 DGLSQIFDAK
+601 DGLSQISDAK
-611 SSLKDARSKL
+611 SSLEDARSRL

-639 ISYEDAKKEADE
+639 ISYEDAKKEASE

-662 GQTDLDTL
+662 GQADLDTL

-792 LSQALFSGGTLIVLS
+792 LSQALFSGGTLTVLS

-817 SLSEVPAT
+817 SLSETPAA

-919 QGAVQE
+919 QGTVQE

-980 ATPLQEDGIIITEK
+980 ATPLQEEGIIITEK

-1051 AALSKMPDDS
+1051 AAISKMPDDS
-1061 QTVRDQI
+1061 QTVRDQV

-1166 GGIALHRFVITTVE
+1166 GGIALHKFVITTVE

-1185 FGRSIR
+1185 FGRSLR

>member
-25 SIVALGVGF
+25 SIIALGVGF
-34 LAGLNATPVDMEE
+34 LAGLNATPVDMKE
-47 SMEAYMDNA
+47 SMEAYMDDA

-126 STDGDDA
+126 STDGNTA
-133 TDAQDTINKLFLVD
+133 TNAQDTINKLFLVD

-174 KLVVSS
+174 KLVISP

-195 VVGIVHNA
+195 VVGIVHSA

-222 LMYLLPEDYAFEAY
+222 LMYLLPEDYAFTAY
-236 TEIYLTVDGALTA
+236 TEIYLTVDGALAA
-249 NSLGDDYT
+249 NSLGDDYD
-257 PLVDTVKTKIEAI
+257 PLVDTVKNKIEAI
-270 QDLRCQTRY
+270 QELRCQTRY

-296 YHDAKEEAD
+296 YHEAKEEAD

-357 SDAKRKL
+357 GDARRKL
-364 QEADAQISNSETLLK
+364 QEADARISNNETLLE
-379 QNEEKLNTA
+379 QNEAKLNAA
-388 KSELD
+388 KTELD
-393 KGQAQYDS
+393 KGQAQYDN
-401 GMTAYQSGVKQLEAG
+401 GMNAYQSGKKQLDDG
-416 QTQLDAAKEQLDTA
+416 QAQLDAAKKQLDTA
-430 KAGYQSGL
+430 KESYRSGL
-438 AGCAQGMSTL
+438 AGCAQGMTSL

-459 FLAFLSSKGYG
+459 FLAFLSDKGYG
-470 APQTTTA
+470 APQTTAA
-477 FLQNMAEYGISLPT
+477 FLQDMAEYGVSLPT
-491 VSANSVEA
+491 VSANSIEA

-514 QLYSARESITAGQSA
+514 QLYSARESITAGQST

-585 LAGSWATLSGR
+585 LAGSWATLSGK

-601 DGLSQIFDAK
+601 DGLSQISDAK
-611 SSLKDARSKL
+611 SSLEDARSRL

-639 ISYEDAKKEADE
+639 ISYEDAKKEAAE

-662 GQTDLDTL
+662 GQADLDTL

-817 SLSEVPAT
+817 SLSETPAA

-1061 QTVRDQI
+1061 QTVRDQV

-1166 GGIALHRFVITTVE
+1166 GGIALHKFVITTVE

-1185 FGRSIR
+1185 FGRSLR

>member
-1 MTRSYRKNIRRT
+1 
-13 FKHTKSRFIAIF
+13 
-25 SIVALGVGF
+25 
-34 LAGLNATPVDMEE
+34 
-47 SMEAYMDNA
+47 
-56 NFYDIRIVST
+56 
-66 LGLTDDD
+66 
-73 VSALSAIDG
+73 
-82 VKDVQ
+82 
-87 PAYNADLLVQTG
+87 
-99 DDTVVARAHS
+99 
-109 LPITTGKEE
+109 
-118 TEKSTSSL
+118 
-126 STDGDDA
+126 
-133 TDAQDTINKLFLVD
+133 
-147 GHMPEKSGECVVEA
+147 MPEKSGECVVEA

-174 KLVVSS
+174 KLVISP

-195 VVGIVHNA
+195 VVGIVHSA

-611 SSLKDARSKL
+611 SSLKDARSRL

-817 SLSEVPAT
+817 SLSEVPAA

-919 QGAVQE
+919 QGSVQE
-925 YLFDNPSVFSD
+925 YLFDNPTVFSD
-936 SLAVSIQST
+936 SLAISIQST
-945 RQEIKNG
+945 RQEAEDG
-952 EADVY
+952 DVDVY
-957 LMIPKDLSSFGSFVD
+957 LMVPKDLSAFGDFVD

-1051 AALSKMPDDS
+1051 AAISKMPDDS

-1166 GGIALHRFVITTVE
+1166 GGIALHKFVITTVE

-1197 AVLLTL
+1197 AILLTL

>member
-25 SIVALGVGF
+25 SIIALGVGF
-34 LAGLNATPVDMEE
+34 LAGLNATPVDMKE
-47 SMEAYMDNA
+47 SMEAYMDDA

-73 VSALSAIDG
+73 ISALAAIDG

-126 STDGDDA
+126 STDGNTA
-133 TDAQDTINKLFLVD
+133 TNAQDTINKLFLVD

-174 KLVVSS
+174 KLVISP

-195 VVGIVHNA
+195 VVGIVHSA

-222 LMYLLPEDYAFEAY
+222 LMYLLPEDYAFTAY
-236 TEIYLTVDGALTA
+236 TEIYLTVDGALAA
-249 NSLGDDYT
+249 NSLGDDYD
-257 PLVDTVKTKIEAI
+257 PIVDTVKNKIEAI
-270 QDLRCQTRY
+270 QELRCQTRY

-296 YHDAKEEAD
+296 YHEAKEEAD

-357 SDAKRKL
+357 GDARRKL
-364 QEADAQISNSETLLK
+364 QEADAQISNNETLLE
-379 QNEEKLNTA
+379 QNEAKLNAA
-388 KSELD
+388 KTELD
-393 KGQAQYDS
+393 KGQAQYDN
-401 GMTAYQSGVKQLEAG
+401 GMNAYQSGKKQLDDG
-416 QTQLDAAKEQLDTA
+416 QVQLDAAKKQLDTA
-430 KAGYQSGL
+430 KESYQSGL
-438 AGCAQGMSTL
+438 AGCAQGMTSL

-459 FLAFLSSKGYG
+459 FLAFLSDKGYG

-477 FLQNMAEYGISLPT
+477 FLQDMAEYGVSLPT
-491 VSANSVEA
+491 VSANSAEA

-514 QLYSARESITAGQSA
+514 QLYSARESITAGQST

-585 LAGSWATLSGR
+585 LAGSWATLSGK

-601 DGLSQIFDAK
+601 DGLSQISDAK
-611 SSLKDARSKL
+611 SSLKDARSRL

-662 GQTDLDTL
+662 GQADLDTL

-792 LSQALFSGGTLIVLS
+792 LSQALFSGGTLTVLS

-817 SLSEVPAT
+817 SLSETPAA

-1051 AALSKMPDDS
+1051 AALSKMPDDN
-1061 QTVRDQI
+1061 QTVRDQV

-1166 GGIALHRFVITTVE
+1166 GGIALHKFVITTVE

-1185 FGRSIR
+1185 FGRSLR

>member
-25 SIVALGVGF
+25 SIIALGVGF
-34 LAGLNATPVDMEE
+34 LAGLNATPVDMKE
-47 SMEAYMDNA
+47 SMEAYMDDA

-126 STDGDDA
+126 STDGNTA
-133 TDAQDTINKLFLVD
+133 TNAQDTINKLFLVD

-174 KLVVSS
+174 KLVISP

-195 VVGIVHNA
+195 VVGIVHSA

-222 LMYLLPEDYAFEAY
+222 LMYLLPEDYAFTAY
-236 TEIYLTVDGALTA
+236 TEIYLTVDGALAA
-249 NSLGDDYT
+249 NSLGDDYD
-257 PLVDTVKTKIEAI
+257 PLVDTVKNKIEAI
-270 QDLRCQTRY
+270 QELRCQTRY

-296 YHDAKEEAD
+296 YHEAKEEAD

-357 SDAKRKL
+357 GDARRKL
-364 QEADAQISNSETLLK
+364 QEADARISNNETLLE
-379 QNEEKLNTA
+379 QNEAKLNAA
-388 KSELD
+388 KTELD
-393 KGQAQYDS
+393 KGQAQYDN
-401 GMTAYQSGVKQLEAG
+401 GMNAYQSGKKQLDDG
-416 QTQLDAAKEQLDTA
+416 QVQLDAAKKQLDTA
-430 KAGYQSGL
+430 KESYQSGL
-438 AGCAQGMSTL
+438 AGCAQGMTSL

-459 FLAFLSSKGYG
+459 FLAFLSDKGYG
-470 APQTTTA
+470 APQTTAA
-477 FLQNMAEYGISLPT
+477 FLQDMTEYGVSLPT
-491 VSANSVEA
+491 VSANSIEA

-514 QLYSARESITAGQSA
+514 QLYSARESITAGQST

-585 LAGSWATLSGR
+585 LAGSWATLSGK

-601 DGLSQIFDAK
+601 DGLSQISDAK
-611 SSLKDARSKL
+611 SSLKDARSRL

-662 GQTDLDTL
+662 GQADLDTL

-792 LSQALFSGGTLIVLS
+792 LSQALFSGGTLTVLS

-817 SLSEVPAT
+817 SLSETPAA

-945 RQEIKNG
+945 RQEIKNS

-1061 QTVRDQI
+1061 QTVRDQV

-1166 GGIALHRFVITTVE
+1166 GGIALHKFVITTVE

-1185 FGRSIR
+1185 FGRSLR

>member
-25 SIVALGVGF
+25 SIIALGVGF
-34 LAGLNATPVDMEE
+34 LAGLNATPVDMKE
-47 SMEAYMDNA
+47 SMEAYMDDA

-126 STDGDDA
+126 STDGNTA
-133 TDAQDTINKLFLVD
+133 TNAQDTINKLFLVD

-174 KLVVSS
+174 KLVISP

-195 VVGIVHNA
+195 VVGIVHSA

-222 LMYLLPEDYAFEAY
+222 LMYLLPEDYAFTAY
-236 TEIYLTVDGALTA
+236 TEIYLTVDGALAA
-249 NSLGDDYT
+249 NSLGDDYD
-257 PLVDTVKTKIEAI
+257 PLVDTVKNKIEAI
-270 QDLRCQTRY
+270 QELRCQTRY

-296 YHDAKEEAD
+296 YHEAKEEAD

-357 SDAKRKL
+357 GDARRKL
-364 QEADAQISNSETLLK
+364 LEADARISNNETLLE
-379 QNEEKLNTA
+379 QNEAKLNAA
-388 KSELD
+388 KTELD
-393 KGQAQYDS
+393 KGQAQYDN
-401 GMTAYQSGVKQLEAG
+401 GMNAYQSGKKQLDDG
-416 QTQLDAAKEQLDTA
+416 QVQLDAAKKQLDTA
-430 KAGYQSGL
+430 KESYRSGL
-438 AGCAQGMSTL
+438 AGCAQGMTSL

-459 FLAFLSSKGYG
+459 FLAFLSDKGYG
-470 APQTTTA
+470 APQTTAA
-477 FLQNMAEYGISLPT
+477 FLQDMTEYGVSLPT
-491 VSANSVEA
+491 VSTNSIEA

-514 QLYSARESITAGQSA
+514 QLYSARESITAGQST

-585 LAGSWATLSGR
+585 LAGSWATLSGK

-601 DGLSQIFDAK
+601 DGLSQISDAK
-611 SSLKDARSKL
+611 SSLEDARSRL

-639 ISYEDAKKEADE
+639 ISYEDAKKEAAE

-662 GQTDLDTL
+662 GQADLDTL

-792 LSQALFSGGTLIVLS
+792 LSQALFSGGTLTVLS

-817 SLSEVPAT
+817 SLSETPAA

-957 LMIPKDLSSFGSFVD
+957 LMIPKDLSSFESFVD

-1061 QTVRDQI
+1061 QTVRDQV

-1166 GGIALHRFVITTVE
+1166 GGIALHKFVITTVE

-1185 FGRSIR
+1185 FGRSLR

>member
-25 SIVALGVGF
+25 SIIALGVGF
-34 LAGLNATPVDMEE
+34 LAGLNATPVDMKE
-47 SMEAYMDNA
+47 SMEAYMDDA

-126 STDGDDA
+126 STDGNTA
-133 TDAQDTINKLFLVD
+133 TNAQDTINKLFLVD

-174 KLVVSS
+174 KLVISP

-195 VVGIVHNA
+195 VVGIVHSA

-222 LMYLLPEDYAFEAY
+222 LMYLLPEDYAFTAY
-236 TEIYLTVDGALTA
+236 TEIYLTVDDALAA
-249 NSLGDDYT
+249 NSLGDDYN
-257 PLVDTVKTKIEAI
+257 PLVDTVKNKIEAI
-270 QDLRCQTRY
+270 QELRCQTRY

-296 YHDAKEEAD
+296 YHEAKEEAD

-325 QTEYEQGEADYA
+325 QTKYEQGEADYA

-357 SDAKRKL
+357 GDARRKL
-364 QEADAQISNSETLLK
+364 QEADARISNSETLLE
-379 QNEEKLNTA
+379 QNEAKLNAA
-388 KSELD
+388 KTELD
-393 KGQAQYDS
+393 KGQAQYDN
-401 GMTAYQSGVKQLEAG
+401 GMNAYQSGKKQLDDG
-416 QTQLDAAKEQLDTA
+416 QAQLDAAKKQLDTA
-430 KAGYQSGL
+430 KESYQSGL
-438 AGCAQGMSTL
+438 AGCAQGMTSL

-459 FLAFLSSKGYG
+459 FLAFLSDKGYG

-477 FLQNMAEYGISLPT
+477 FLQDMAEYGVSLPT
-491 VSANSVEA
+491 VSANSIEA

-504 GISQLLPAIS
+504 WISQLLPAIS
-514 QLYSARESITAGQSA
+514 QLYSARESITAGQST

-585 LAGSWATLSGR
+585 LAGSWATLSGK

-601 DGLSQIFDAK
+601 DGLSQISDAK
-611 SSLKDARSKL
+611 SSLKDARSRL

-662 GQTDLDTL
+662 GQADLDTL

-792 LSQALFSGGTLIVLS
+792 LSQALFSGGTLTVLS

-817 SLSEVPAT
+817 SLSETPAA

-945 RQEIKNG
+945 RQEIKNS

-1061 QTVRDQI
+1061 QTVRDQV

-1166 GGIALHRFVITTVE
+1166 GGIALHKFVITTVE

-1185 FGRSIR
+1185 FGRSLR

>member
-25 SIVALGVGF
+25 SIIALGVGF
-34 LAGLNATPVDMEE
+34 LAGLNATPVDMKE
-47 SMEAYMDNA
+47 SMEAYMDDA

-73 VSALSAIDG
+73 ISALAAIDG

-126 STDGDDA
+126 STDGNTA
-133 TDAQDTINKLFLVD
+133 TNAQDTINKLFLVD
-147 GHMPEKSGECVVEA
+147 GHMPEKSGECVVDA

-174 KLVVSS
+174 KLVISP

-195 VVGIVHNA
+195 VVGIVHSA

-222 LMYLLPEDYAFEAY
+222 LMYLLPEDYAFTAY
-236 TEIYLTVDGALTA
+236 TEIYLTVDGALAA
-249 NSLGDDYT
+249 NSLGDDYD
-257 PLVDTVKTKIEAI
+257 PLVDTVKNKIEAI
-270 QDLRCQTRY
+270 QELRCQTRY

-296 YHDAKEEAD
+296 YYEAKEEAD

-357 SDAKRKL
+357 GDARRKL
-364 QEADAQISNSETLLK
+364 QEADARISNNETLLE
-379 QNEEKLNTA
+379 QNEAKLNAA
-388 KSELD
+388 KTELD
-393 KGQAQYDS
+393 KGQAQYDN
-401 GMTAYQSGVKQLEAG
+401 GMNAYQSGKKQLDDG
-416 QTQLDAAKEQLDTA
+416 QVQLDAAKKQLDTA
-430 KAGYQSGL
+430 KESYQSGL
-438 AGCAQGMSTL
+438 AGCAQGMTSL

-459 FLAFLSSKGYG
+459 FLAFLSDKGYG
-470 APQTTTA
+470 APQTTAA
-477 FLQNMAEYGISLPT
+477 FLQDMTEYGVSLPT
-491 VSANSVEA
+491 VSTNSIEA

-514 QLYSARESITAGQSA
+514 QLYSARESITAGQST

-585 LAGSWATLSGR
+585 LAGSWATLSGK

-601 DGLSQIFDAK
+601 DGLSQISDAK
-611 SSLKDARSKL
+611 SSLEDARSRL

-639 ISYEDAKKEADE
+639 ISYEDAKKEAAE

-662 GQTDLDTL
+662 GQADLDTL

-792 LSQALFSGGTLIVLS
+792 LSQALFSGGTLTVLS

-817 SLSEVPAT
+817 SLSETPAA

-980 ATPLQEDGIIITEK
+980 ATPLQEEGIIITEK

-1051 AALSKMPDDS
+1051 AAISKMPDDS
-1061 QTVRDQI
+1061 QTVRDQV

-1166 GGIALHRFVITTVE
+1166 GGIALHKFVITTVE

-1185 FGRSIR
+1185 FGRSLR

>member
-34 LAGLNATPVDMEE
+34 LAGLNATPDDMKE
-47 SMEAYMDNA
+47 SMEAYMDDA
-56 NFYDIRIVST
+56 NFYDIRVVST

-87 PAYNADLLVQTG
+87 PAYSADLLVQTG

-109 LPITTGKEE
+109 LPLTTGAEDTRKN
-118 TEKSTSSL
+118 TSSL
-126 STDGDDA
+126 SADSNST
-133 TDAQDTINKLFLVD
+133 TEKQDIINKLFLVD
-147 GHMPEKSGECVVEA
+147 GRMPEKSGECVVEA

-195 VVGIVHNA
+195 VVGVVHSA

-222 LMYLLPEDYAFEAY
+222 LMYLLPEDYAFAAY
-236 TEIYLTVDGALTA
+236 TEIYLTVDDALAA
-249 NSLGDDYT
+249 NSLGDDYD
-257 PLVDTVKTKIEAI
+257 PLVDNVKTKIEAI

-296 YHDAKEEAD
+296 YNKAKKEAD
-305 QKLSDAKAELTDGEK
+305 QKLSDARTELTDGEK

-364 QEADAQISNSETLLK
+364 QEADARINSNETLLE
-379 QNEEKLNTA
+379 QNEAKLNAA
-388 KSELD
+388 KTELD
-393 KGQAQYDS
+393 NGQAQYDT
-401 GMTAYQSGVKQLEAG
+401 GMTAYQSGKKQLEAG
-416 QTQLDAAKEQLDTA
+416 QTQLDAAKKQLDTA

-438 AGCAQGMSTL
+438 ADCVQGMTPL

-459 FLAFLSSKGYG
+459 FLAFLSEKGYG

-477 FLQNMAEYGISLPT
+477 FLQNMAEYGVSLPA
-491 VSANSVEA
+491 VSANSIEA

-537 EENKKLLADS
+537 EKNKKLLADS
-547 KEELS
+547 KEQLA
-552 KARQKLQKGQKQ
+552 KAKQKLQKGQKQ

-585 LAGSWATLSGR
+585 LAGSWATLSGK

-601 DGLSQIFDAK
+601 DGLSQISDAK
-611 SSLKDARSKL
+611 SSLKDARSRL
-621 DDAKATIAE
+621 NDAKAAIAE
-630 NAQKLADGK
+630 NAQKLADGE

-662 GQTDLDTL
+662 GQADLDTL

-675 YIWGRDKNIS
+675 YVWGRDKNVS

-746 YILYALA
+746 YVLYALA

-900 EDIFHYDLMTVV
+900 DDVFHYDLMTIV
-912 TEEDALT
+912 TEEDALS
-919 QGAVQE
+919 QGSVQE
-925 YLFDNPSVFSD
+925 YLFDNPTVFSD
-936 SLAVSIQST
+936 SLAISIQST
-945 RQEIKNG
+945 RQEAEDG
-952 EADVY
+952 DVDVY
-957 LMIPKDLSSFGSFVD
+957 LMVPKDLSAFGDFVD
-972 LHERVSRK
+972 LHERISRK
-980 ATPLQEDGIIITEK
+980 ATPLQENGIIVTEK

-1012 DEEKASFTVTG
+1012 DEEKATFTVTG

-1034 MSAATYEAG
+1034 MSASTYEAG
-1043 FQKAPVYN
+1043 FKKAPVYN

-1061 QTVRDQI
+1061 QTVRDQV
-1068 SAVLLDNDH
+1068 SAVLLDMDH
-1077 VASLTFTADNVKQ
+1077 VASLTFTQDNVKQ

-1197 AVLLTL
+1197 AILLTL

>member
-25 SIVALGVGF
+25 SIIALGVGF
-34 LAGLNATPVDMEE
+34 LAGLNATPVDMKE
-47 SMEAYMDNA
+47 SMEAYMDDA

-109 LPITTGKEE
+109 LPITTDKEE
-118 TEKSTSSL
+118 TKKSSSSL
-126 STDGDDA
+126 SPDGDTA
-133 TDAQDTINKLFLVD
+133 TDEQDTINKLFLVD

-174 KLVVSS
+174 KLVISP

-195 VVGIVHNA
+195 VVGIVHSA

-222 LMYLLPEDYAFEAY
+222 LMYLLPEDYAFTAY
-236 TEIYLTVDGALTA
+236 TEIYLTVDGALAA
-249 NSLGDDYT
+249 NSLGDDYD
-257 PLVDTVKTKIEAI
+257 PLVDTVKNKIEAI
-270 QDLRCQTRY
+270 QELRCQTRY

-291 DAWDS
+291 DAWAS
-296 YHDAKEEAD
+296 YHEAKEETD

-357 SDAKRKL
+357 GDARRKL
-364 QEADAQISNSETLLK
+364 QEADARISNSETLLE
-379 QNEEKLNTA
+379 QNEAKLNAA
-388 KSELD
+388 KTELD
-393 KGQAQYDS
+393 DGQAQYDN
-401 GMTAYQSGVKQLEAG
+401 GMNAYQSGKKQLEAG
-416 QTQLDAAKEQLDTA
+416 QTQLDNAKKQLDTA
-430 KAGYQSGL
+430 KEDYQSGL
-438 AGCAQGMSTL
+438 AGCAQGMTSL

-459 FLAFLSSKGYG
+459 FLAFLSDKGYG
-470 APQTTTA
+470 APQTTAA
-477 FLQNMAEYGISLPT
+477 FLQDMAEYGVSLPT
-491 VSANSVEA
+491 VSANSAEA

-514 QLYSARESITAGQSA
+514 QLYSAREAITAGQST

-537 EENKKLLADS
+537 EENKKQLADS

-601 DGLSQIFDAK
+601 DGLSQISDAK
-611 SSLKDARSKL
+611 SSLKDARSRL

-662 GQTDLDTL
+662 GQADLDTL

-758 TLVGLAVGFKAFPS
+758 TLVGLAIGFKAFPS

-792 LSQALFSGGTLIVLS
+792 LSQALFSGGTLTVLS

-817 SLSEVPAT
+817 SLSETPAA

-1043 FQKAPVYN
+1043 FHKTPVYN
-1051 AALSKMPDDS
+1051 AAISKMPDDS
-1061 QTVRDQI
+1061 QTVRDQV

-1101 VVLIIV
+1101 VVLIII

-1166 GGIALHRFVITTVE
+1166 GGIALHKFVITTVE

-1185 FGRSIR
+1185 FGRSLR

>member
-25 SIVALGVGF
+25 SIIALGVGF
-34 LAGLNATPVDMEE
+34 LAGLNATPVDMKE
-47 SMEAYMDNA
+47 SMEAYMDDA

-126 STDGDDA
+126 STDGNTA
-133 TDAQDTINKLFLVD
+133 TNAQDTINKLFLVD

-174 KLVVSS
+174 KLVISP

-195 VVGIVHNA
+195 VVGIVHSA

-222 LMYLLPEDYAFEAY
+222 LMYLLPEDYAFTAY
-236 TEIYLTVDGALTA
+236 TEIYLTVDGALAA
-249 NSLGDDYT
+249 NSLGDDYD
-257 PLVDTVKTKIEAI
+257 PLVDTVKNKIEAI
-270 QDLRCQTRY
+270 QELRCQTRY

-296 YHDAKEEAD
+296 YHEAKEEAD

-357 SDAKRKL
+357 GNARRKL
-364 QEADAQISNSETLLK
+364 QEADARISNSETLLE
-379 QNEEKLNTA
+379 QNEAKLNAA
-388 KSELD
+388 KTELD
-393 KGQAQYDS
+393 KGQAQYDN
-401 GMTAYQSGVKQLEAG
+401 GMNAYQSGKKQLDDG
-416 QTQLDAAKEQLDTA
+416 QAQLDAAKKQLDTA
-430 KAGYQSGL
+430 KESYRSGL
-438 AGCAQGMSTL
+438 AGCAQGMTSL

-459 FLAFLSSKGYG
+459 FLAFLSDKGYG

-477 FLQNMAEYGISLPT
+477 FLQDMAEYGVSLPT
-491 VSANSVEA
+491 VSANSAEA

-514 QLYSARESITAGQSA
+514 QLYSAREAITAGQST

-585 LAGSWATLSGR
+585 LAGSWATLSGK

-601 DGLSQIFDAK
+601 DGLSQISDAK
-611 SSLKDARSKL
+611 SSLKDARSRL
-621 DDAKATIAE
+621 DDAKASIAE

-662 GQTDLDTL
+662 GQADLDTL

-792 LSQALFSGGTLIVLS
+792 LSQALFSGGTLTVLS

-817 SLSEVPAT
+817 SLSETPAA

-925 YLFDNPSVFSD
+925 YLFVNPSVFSD

-1061 QTVRDQI
+1061 QTVRDQV

-1166 GGIALHRFVITTVE
+1166 GGIALHKFVITTVE

-1185 FGRSIR
+1185 FGRSLR

>member
-25 SIVALGVGF
+25 SIIALGVGF
-34 LAGLNATPVDMEE
+34 LAGLNATPVDMKE
-47 SMEAYMDNA
+47 SMEAYMDDA

-126 STDGDDA
+126 STDGNTA
-133 TDAQDTINKLFLVD
+133 TNAQDTINKLFLVD

-174 KLVVSS
+174 KLVISP

-195 VVGIVHNA
+195 VVGIVHSA

-222 LMYLLPEDYAFEAY
+222 LMYLLPEDYAFTAY
-236 TEIYLTVDGALTA
+236 TEIYLTVDGALAA
-249 NSLGDDYT
+249 NSLGDDYD
-257 PLVDTVKTKIEAI
+257 PLVDTVKNKIEAI
-270 QDLRCQTRY
+270 QELRCQTRY

-296 YHDAKEEAD
+296 YYEAKEEAD

-357 SDAKRKL
+357 GDARRKL
-364 QEADAQISNSETLLK
+364 QEADARISNNETLLE
-379 QNEEKLNTA
+379 QNEAKLNAA
-388 KSELD
+388 KTELD
-393 KGQAQYDS
+393 KGQAQYDN
-401 GMTAYQSGVKQLEAG
+401 GMNAYQSGKKQLDDG
-416 QTQLDAAKEQLDTA
+416 QVQLDAAKKQLDTA
-430 KAGYQSGL
+430 KESYQSGL
-438 AGCAQGMSTL
+438 AGCAQGMTSL

-459 FLAFLSSKGYG
+459 FLAFLSDKGYG
-470 APQTTTA
+470 APQTTAA
-477 FLQNMAEYGISLPT
+477 FLQDMTEYGVSLPT
-491 VSANSVEA
+491 VSANSIEA

-514 QLYSARESITAGQSA
+514 QLYSARESITAGQST

-585 LAGSWATLSGR
+585 LAGSWATLSGK

-601 DGLSQIFDAK
+601 DGLSQISDAK
-611 SSLKDARSKL
+611 SSLKDARSRL

-662 GQTDLDTL
+662 GQADLDTL

-792 LSQALFSGGTLIVLS
+792 LSQALFSGGTLTVLS

-817 SLSEVPAT
+817 SLSETPAA

-945 RQEIKNG
+945 RQEIKNS

-1051 AALSKMPDDS
+1051 AAISKMPDDS
-1061 QTVRDQI
+1061 QTVRDQV

-1166 GGIALHRFVITTVE
+1166 GGIALHKFVITTVE

-1185 FGRSIR
+1185 FGRSLR

>member
-25 SIVALGVGF
+25 SIIALGVGF
-34 LAGLNATPVDMEE
+34 LAGLNATPVDMKE
-47 SMEAYMDNA
+47 SMEAYMDDA

-73 VSALSAIDG
+73 ISALAAIDG

-126 STDGDDA
+126 STDGNTA
-133 TDAQDTINKLFLVD
+133 TNAQDTINKLFLVD

-174 KLVVSS
+174 KLVISP

-195 VVGIVHNA
+195 VVGIVHSA

-222 LMYLLPEDYAFEAY
+222 LMYLLPEDYAFTAY
-236 TEIYLTVDGALTA
+236 TEIYLTVDGALAA
-249 NSLGDDYT
+249 NSLGEDYD
-257 PLVDTVKTKIEAI
+257 PLVDTVKNKIEAI
-270 QDLRCQTRY
+270 QELRCQTRY

-291 DAWDS
+291 DAWAS
-296 YHDAKEEAD
+296 YHEAKEETD
-305 QKLSDAKAELTDGEK
+305 RKLSDAKAELTDGEK

-357 SDAKRKL
+357 GDARRKL
-364 QEADAQISNSETLLK
+364 QEADARISNNETLLE
-379 QNEEKLNTA
+379 QNEAKLNAA
-388 KSELD
+388 KTELD
-393 KGQAQYDS
+393 KGQAQYDN
-401 GMTAYQSGVKQLEAG
+401 GMNAYQSGKKQLEAG
-416 QTQLDAAKEQLDTA
+416 QAQLDAAKKQLDTA
-430 KAGYQSGL
+430 KESYRSGL
-438 AGCAQGMSTL
+438 AGCAQGMTSL

-459 FLAFLSSKGYG
+459 FLAFLSDKGYG

-477 FLQNMAEYGISLPT
+477 FLQDMAEYGVSLPT
-491 VSANSVEA
+491 VSTNSIEA

-514 QLYSARESITAGQSA
+514 QLYSAREAITAGQST

-552 KARQKLQKGQKQ
+552 KAGKKLQKGQKQ

-601 DGLSQIFDAK
+601 DGLSQISDAK
-611 SSLKDARSKL
+611 SSLKDARSRL

-662 GQTDLDTL
+662 GQADLDTL

-792 LSQALFSGGTLIVLS
+792 LSQALFSGGTLTVLS

-817 SLSEVPAT
+817 SLSETPAA

-1051 AALSKMPDDS
+1051 AAISKMPDDS
-1061 QTVRDQI
+1061 QTVRDQV

-1166 GGIALHRFVITTVE
+1166 GGIALHKFVITTVE

-1185 FGRSIR
+1185 FGRSLR

>member
-25 SIVALGVGF
+25 SIIALGVGF
-34 LAGLNATPVDMEE
+34 LAGLNATPVDMKE
-47 SMEAYMDNA
+47 SMEAYMDDA

-126 STDGDDA
+126 STDGNTA
-133 TDAQDTINKLFLVD
+133 TNAQDTINKLFLVD

-174 KLVVSS
+174 KLVISP

-195 VVGIVHNA
+195 VVGIVHSA

-222 LMYLLPEDYAFEAY
+222 LMYLLPEDYAFTAY
-236 TEIYLTVDGALTA
+236 TEIYLTVDGALAA
-249 NSLGDDYT
+249 NSLGDDYD
-257 PLVDTVKTKIEAI
+257 PLVDTVKNKIEAI
-270 QDLRCQTRY
+270 QELRCQTRY
-279 DEIYDEAQQKID
+279 NEIYDEAQQKID

-296 YHDAKEEAD
+296 YHEAKEEAD

-357 SDAKRKL
+357 GDAKRKL
-364 QEADAQISNSETLLK
+364 QEADAQISNSETLLE
-379 QNEEKLNTA
+379 QNEAKLNAA
-388 KSELD
+388 KTELD
-393 KGQAQYDS
+393 KGQAQYDN
-401 GMTAYQSGVKQLEAG
+401 GMNAYQSGKKQLDDG
-416 QTQLDAAKEQLDTA
+416 QAQLDAAKKQLDTA
-430 KAGYQSGL
+430 KESYQSGL
-438 AGCAQGMSTL
+438 AGCAQGMTSL

-459 FLAFLSSKGYG
+459 FLAFLSDKGYG

-477 FLQNMAEYGISLPT
+477 FLQDMAEYGVSLPT
-491 VSANSVEA
+491 VSANSAEA

-514 QLYSARESITAGQSA
+514 QLYSARESITAGQST

-601 DGLSQIFDAK
+601 DGLSQISDAK
-611 SSLKDARSKL
+611 SSLENARSRL
-621 DDAKATIAE
+621 DDSKATIAE

-662 GQTDLDTL
+662 GQADLDTL

-792 LSQALFSGGTLIVLS
+792 LSQALFSGGTLTVLS

-817 SLSEVPAT
+817 SLSETPAA

-1061 QTVRDQI
+1061 QTVRDQV

-1166 GGIALHRFVITTVE
+1166 GGIALHKFVITTVE

-1185 FGRSIR
+1185 FGRSLR

-1214 RSLKKVSMVESM
+1214 RSLKNVSMVESM

>member
-25 SIVALGVGF
+25 SIIALGVGF
-34 LAGLNATPVDMEE
+34 LAGLNATPVDMKE
-47 SMEAYMDNA
+47 SMEAYMDDA

-73 VSALSAIDG
+73 ISALAAIDG

-126 STDGDDA
+126 STDGNTA
-133 TDAQDTINKLFLVD
+133 TNAQDTINKLFLVD

-174 KLVVSS
+174 KLVISPK
-180 ENEDLDSK
+180 NEDLDSK

-195 VVGIVHNA
+195 VVGIVHSA

-222 LMYLLPEDYAFEAY
+222 LMYLLPEDYAFTAY
-236 TEIYLTVDGALTA
+236 TEIYLTVDGALAA
-249 NSLGDDYT
+249 NSLGDDYD
-257 PLVDTVKTKIEAI
+257 PLVDTVKNKIEAI
-270 QDLRCQTRY
+270 QELRCQTRY

-296 YHDAKEEAD
+296 YYEAKEEAD

-357 SDAKRKL
+357 GDARRKL
-364 QEADAQISNSETLLK
+364 QEADARISNNETLLE
-379 QNEEKLNTA
+379 QNEAKLNAA
-388 KSELD
+388 KTELD
-393 KGQAQYDS
+393 KGQAQYDN
-401 GMTAYQSGVKQLEAG
+401 GMNAYQSGKKQLDDG
-416 QTQLDAAKEQLDTA
+416 QVQLDAAKKQLDTA
-430 KAGYQSGL
+430 KESYQSGL
-438 AGCAQGMSTL
+438 AGCAQGMTSL

-459 FLAFLSSKGYG
+459 FLAFLSDKGYG

-477 FLQNMAEYGISLPT
+477 FLQDMAEYGVSLPT
-491 VSANSVEA
+491 VSANSIEA

-514 QLYSARESITAGQSA
+514 QLYSAREAITAGQST

-601 DGLSQIFDAK
+601 DGLSQISDAK
-611 SSLKDARSKL
+611 SSLEDARSRL

-639 ISYEDAKKEADE
+639 ISYEDAKKEASE

-662 GQTDLDTL
+662 GQADLDTL

-792 LSQALFSGGTLIVLS
+792 LSQALFSGGTLTVLS

-817 SLSEVPAT
+817 SLSETPAA

-1012 DEEKASFTVTG
+1012 DEEKASFTVTD

-1061 QTVRDQI
+1061 QTVRDQV

-1166 GGIALHRFVITTVE
+1166 GGIALHKFVITTVE

-1185 FGRSIR
+1185 FGRSLR

>member
-25 SIVALGVGF
+25 SIIALGVGF
-34 LAGLNATPVDMEE
+34 LAGLNATPVDMKE
-47 SMEAYMDNA
+47 SMEAYMDDA

-73 VSALSAIDG
+73 ISALAAIDG

-126 STDGDDA
+126 STDGNTA
-133 TDAQDTINKLFLVD
+133 TNAQDTINKLFLVD

-174 KLVVSS
+174 KLVISP

-195 VVGIVHNA
+195 VVGIVHSA

-222 LMYLLPEDYAFEAY
+222 LMYLLPEDYAFTAY
-236 TEIYLTVDGALTA
+236 TEIYLTVDGALAA
-249 NSLGDDYT
+249 NSLGDDYD
-257 PLVDTVKTKIEAI
+257 PLVDTVKNKIEAI
-270 QDLRCQTRY
+270 QELRCQTRY

-296 YHDAKEEAD
+296 YYEAKEEAD

-357 SDAKRKL
+357 GDARRKL
-364 QEADAQISNSETLLK
+364 QEADARISNNETLLE
-379 QNEEKLNTA
+379 QNEAKLNAA
-388 KSELD
+388 KTELD
-393 KGQAQYDS
+393 KGQAQYDN
-401 GMTAYQSGVKQLEAG
+401 GMNAYQSGKKQLDDG
-416 QTQLDAAKEQLDTA
+416 QVQLDAAKKQLDTA
-430 KAGYQSGL
+430 KESYQSGL
-438 AGCAQGMSTL
+438 AGCAQGMTSL

-459 FLAFLSSKGYG
+459 FLAFLSDKGYG

-477 FLQNMAEYGISLPT
+477 FLQDMAEYGVSLPT
-491 VSANSVEA
+491 VSANSAEA

-514 QLYSARESITAGQSA
+514 QLYSARESITAGQST

-537 EENKKLLADS
+537 KENKKLLADS

-585 LAGSWATLSGR
+585 LAGSWATLSGK

-601 DGLSQIFDAK
+601 DGLSQISDAK
-611 SSLKDARSKL
+611 SSLKDARSRL

-662 GQTDLDTL
+662 GQADLDTL

-792 LSQALFSGGTLIVLS
+792 LSQALFSGGTLTVLS

-817 SLSEVPAT
+817 SLSETPAA

-980 ATPLQEDGIIITEK
+980 ATPLQEEGIIITEK

-1012 DEEKASFTVTG
+1012 DEEKGSFTVTG

-1061 QTVRDQI
+1061 QTVRDQV

-1139 FYDREVDSYVNRE
+1139 FYDREVDSYINRE

-1166 GGIALHRFVITTVE
+1166 GGIALHKFVITTVE

-1185 FGRSIR
+1185 FGRSLR

>member
-25 SIVALGVGF
+25 SIIALGVGF
-34 LAGLNATPVDMEE
+34 LAGLNATPVDMKE
-47 SMEAYMDNA
+47 SMEAYMDDA

-126 STDGDDA
+126 STDGNTA
-133 TDAQDTINKLFLVD
+133 TNAQDTINKLFLVD

-174 KLVVSS
+174 KLVISP

-195 VVGIVHNA
+195 VVGIVHSA

-222 LMYLLPEDYAFEAY
+222 LMYLLPEDYAFTAY
-236 TEIYLTVDGALTA
+236 TEIYLTVDGALAA
-249 NSLGDDYT
+249 NSLGDDYD
-257 PLVDTVKTKIEAI
+257 PLVDTVKNKIEAI
-270 QDLRCQTRY
+270 QELRCQTRY

-296 YHDAKEEAD
+296 YHEAKEEAD

-357 SDAKRKL
+357 GDARRKL
-364 QEADAQISNSETLLK
+364 QEADARISNNETLLE
-379 QNEEKLNTA
+379 QNEAKLNAA
-388 KSELD
+388 KTELD
-393 KGQAQYDS
+393 KGQAQYDN
-401 GMTAYQSGVKQLEAG
+401 GMNAYQSGKKQLDDG
-416 QTQLDAAKEQLDTA
+416 QAQLDAAKKQLDTA
-430 KAGYQSGL
+430 KESYRSGL
-438 AGCAQGMSTL
+438 AGCAQGMTSL

-459 FLAFLSSKGYG
+459 FLAFLSDKGYG
-470 APQTTTA
+470 APQTTAA
-477 FLQNMAEYGISLPT
+477 FLQDMAEYGVSLPT
-491 VSANSVEA
+491 VSANSIEA

-514 QLYSARESITAGQSA
+514 QLYSARESITAGQST

-585 LAGSWATLSGR
+585 LAGSWATLSGK

-601 DGLSQIFDAK
+601 DGLSQISDAK
-611 SSLKDARSKL
+611 SSLEDARSRL

-639 ISYEDAKKEADE
+639 ISYEDAKKEAAE

-662 GQTDLDTL
+662 GQADLDTL

-792 LSQALFSGGTLIVLS
+792 LSQALFSGGTLTVLS

-817 SLSEVPAT
+817 SLSETPAA

-980 ATPLQEDGIIITEK
+980 ATPLQEEGIIITEK

-1051 AALSKMPDDS
+1051 AAISKMPDDS
-1061 QTVRDQI
+1061 QTVRDQV

-1139 FYDREVDSYVNRE
+1139 FYDREVDSYINRE

-1166 GGIALHRFVITTVE
+1166 GGIALHKFVITTVE

-1185 FGRSIR
+1185 FGRSLR

>member
-25 SIVALGVGF
+25 SIIALGVGF
-34 LAGLNATPVDMEE
+34 LAGLNATPVDMKE
-47 SMEAYMDNA
+47 SMEAYMDDA

-126 STDGDDA
+126 STDGDTA
-133 TDAQDTINKLFLVD
+133 TNAQDTINKLFLVD

-161 GANDMASAYPIGS
+161 GANDMASSYPIGS
-174 KLVVSS
+174 KLVISP

-195 VVGIVHNA
+195 VVGIVHSA

-222 LMYLLPEDYAFEAY
+222 LMYLLPEDYAFTAY
-236 TEIYLTVDGALTA
+236 TEIYLTVDGALAA
-249 NSLGDDYT
+249 NSLGDDYD
-257 PLVDTVKTKIEAI
+257 PLVDTVKNKIEAI
-270 QDLRCQTRY
+270 QELHCQTRY
-279 DEIYDEAQQKID
+279 DEIYDEAQQKVN

-296 YHDAKEEAD
+296 YHEAKEEAD
-305 QKLSDAKAELTDGEK
+305 QKLSNAKAELTDGEK

-357 SDAKRKL
+357 GDARRKL
-364 QEADAQISNSETLLK
+364 QEADARISNNETLLE
-379 QNEEKLNTA
+379 QNEAKLNAA
-388 KSELD
+388 KTELD
-393 KGQAQYDS
+393 KGQAQYDN
-401 GMTAYQSGVKQLEAG
+401 GMNAYQSGKKQLDDG
-416 QTQLDAAKEQLDTA
+416 QVQLDAAKKQLDTA
-430 KAGYQSGL
+430 KESYRSGL
-438 AGCAQGMSTL
+438 AGCAQGMTSL

-459 FLAFLSSKGYG
+459 FLAFLSDKGYG

-477 FLQNMAEYGISLPT
+477 FLQDMAEYGVSLPT
-491 VSANSVEA
+491 VSANSIEA

-514 QLYSARESITAGQSA
+514 QLYSARESITAGQST

-537 EENKKLLADS
+537 EENKKLLADN

-585 LAGSWATLSGR
+585 LAGSWATLSGK

-601 DGLSQIFDAK
+601 DGLSQISDAK
-611 SSLKDARSKL
+611 SSLEDARSRL

-651 KLADARQEIED
+651 KLADARQEIEY
-662 GQTDLDTL
+662 GQADLDTL

-792 LSQALFSGGTLIVLS
+792 LSQALFSGGTLTVLS

-817 SLSEVPAT
+817 SLSETPAA

-912 TEEDALT
+912 TEEDTLT

-1061 QTVRDQI
+1061 QTVRDQV

-1166 GGIALHRFVITTVE
+1166 GGIALHKFVITTVE

-1185 FGRSIR
+1185 FGRSLR

>member
-25 SIVALGVGF
+25 SIIALGVGF
-34 LAGLNATPVDMEE
+34 LAGLNATPVDMKE
-47 SMEAYMDNA
+47 SMEAYMDDA

-126 STDGDDA
+126 STDGNTA
-133 TDAQDTINKLFLVD
+133 TNAQDTINKLFLVD

-174 KLVVSS
+174 KLVISP

-195 VVGIVHNA
+195 VVGIVHSA

-222 LMYLLPEDYAFEAY
+222 LMYLLPEDYAFTAY
-236 TEIYLTVDGALTA
+236 TEIYLTVDGALAA
-249 NSLGDDYT
+249 NSLGDDYD
-257 PLVDTVKTKIEAI
+257 PLVDTVKNKIEAI
-270 QDLRCQTRY
+270 QELRCQTRY

-296 YHDAKEEAD
+296 YHEAKEEAD

-357 SDAKRKL
+357 GNARRKL
-364 QEADAQISNSETLLK
+364 QEADARISNSETLLE
-379 QNEEKLNTA
+379 QNEAKLNAA
-388 KSELD
+388 KTELD
-393 KGQAQYDS
+393 KGQAQYDN
-401 GMTAYQSGVKQLEAG
+401 GMNAYQSGKKQLDDG
-416 QTQLDAAKEQLDTA
+416 QAQLDAAKKQLDTA
-430 KAGYQSGL
+430 KESYRSGL
-438 AGCAQGMSTL
+438 AGCAQGMTSL

-459 FLAFLSSKGYG
+459 FLAFLSDKGYG
-470 APQTTTA
+470 APQTTTT
-477 FLQNMAEYGISLPT
+477 FLQDMAEYGVSLPT
-491 VSANSVEA
+491 VSANSAEA

-514 QLYSARESITAGQSA
+514 QLYSAREAITAGQST

-577 QLSSAKAM
+577 QISSAKAM
-585 LAGSWATLSGR
+585 LAGSWATLSGK

-601 DGLSQIFDAK
+601 DGLSQISDAK
-611 SSLKDARSKL
+611 SSLKDARSRL
-621 DDAKATIAE
+621 DDAKASIAE

-662 GQTDLDTL
+662 GQADLDTL

-792 LSQALFSGGTLIVLS
+792 LSQALFSGGTLTVLS

-817 SLSEVPAT
+817 SLSETPAA

-925 YLFDNPSVFSD
+925 YLFVNPSVFSD

-1061 QTVRDQI
+1061 QTVRDQV

-1166 GGIALHRFVITTVE
+1166 GGIALHKFVITTVE

-1185 FGRSIR
+1185 FGRSLR

>member
-34 LAGLNATPVDMEE
+34 LAGLNATPDDMKE
-47 SMEAYMDNA
+47 SMEAYMDDA
-56 NFYDIRIVST
+56 NFYDIRVVST

-87 PAYNADLLVQTG
+87 PAYSADLLVQTG

-109 LPITTGKEE
+109 LPLTTGKED
-118 TEKSTSSL
+118 TGKNT
-126 STDGDDA
+126 
-133 TDAQDTINKLFLVD
+133 DTINKLFLVD

-174 KLVVSS
+174 KLVISP

-195 VVGIVHNA
+195 VVGIVHSA

-222 LMYLLPEDYAFEAY
+222 LMYLLPEDYAFAAY
-236 TEIYLTVDGALTA
+236 TEIYLTVDGALAA
-249 NSLGDDYT
+249 NSLGDDYE

-279 DEIYDEAQQKID
+279 DEIHDEAQQKID

-296 YHDAKEEAD
+296 YNDAKEEAD

-337 DALSQIAE
+337 DALSQITE

-357 SDAKRKL
+357 GDARRKL
-364 QEADAQISNSETLLK
+364 QEADARISSSETLLE
-379 QNEEKLNTA
+379 QNEAKLNAA
-388 KSELD
+388 KTELAN
-393 KGQAQYDS
+393 GQAQYDS

-416 QTQLDAAKEQLDTA
+416 QAQLDTA
-430 KAGYQSGL
+430 KEQLNAAKASYQSGL

-477 FLQNMAEYGISLPT
+477 FLQNMTEYGVSLPT

-514 QLYSARESITAGQSA
+514 QLYSARESITAGQNA

-537 EENKKLLADS
+537 EENKKLLANS
-547 KEELS
+547 KEQLA
-552 KARQKLQKGQKQ
+552 KAEQKLKNGQKQ

-571 LENGKK
+571 LENGKE
-577 QLSSAKAM
+577 QLKSAKSM
-585 LAGSWATLSGR
+585 LAGSWATLSGK

-601 DGLSQIFDAK
+601 DGLSQISDAK
-611 SSLKDARSKL
+611 SSLKDARSRL
-621 DDAKATIAE
+621 DDAKAAIAE
-630 NAQKLADGK
+630 NAQKLADGE

-675 YIWGRDKNIS
+675 YVWGRDKNVS

-817 SLSEVPAT
+817 SLSEVPAA

-900 EDIFHYDLMTVV
+900 DDVFHYDLMTIV

-919 QGAVQE
+919 QGSVQE
-925 YLFDNPSVFSD
+925 YLFDNPAVFSD
-936 SLAVSIQST
+936 SLAISIQST
-945 RQEIKNG
+945 RQEAEDG
-952 EADVY
+952 DVDVY
-957 LMIPKDLSSFGSFVD
+957 LMVPKDLSAFGDFVD
-972 LHERVSRK
+972 LHERVSHK
-980 ATPLQEDGIIITEK
+980 ATPLQEDGIVVTEK

-1034 MSAATYEAG
+1034 MSASTYEAG
-1043 FQKAPVYN
+1043 FKKAPSYN

-1061 QTVRDQI
+1061 QTVRDQV
-1068 SAVLLDNDH
+1068 SAMLLDMDH
-1077 VASLTFTADNVKQ
+1077 VASLTFTQDNVKQ

-1197 AVLLTL
+1197 AILLTL

-1226 KAPE
+1226 KGRVKK

>member
-25 SIVALGVGF
+25 SIIALGVGF
-34 LAGLNATPVDMEE
+34 LAGLNATPVDMKE
-47 SMEAYMDNA
+47 SMEAYMDDA

-126 STDGDDA
+126 STDGNTA
-133 TDAQDTINKLFLVD
+133 TNAQDTINKLFLVD

-174 KLVVSS
+174 KLVISP

-195 VVGIVHNA
+195 VVGIVHSA

-222 LMYLLPEDYAFEAY
+222 LMYLLPEDYAFTAY
-236 TEIYLTVDGALTA
+236 TEIYLTVDGALAA
-249 NSLGDDYT
+249 NSLGDDYD
-257 PLVDTVKTKIEAI
+257 PLVDTVKNKIEAI
-270 QDLRCQTRY
+270 QELRCQTRY

-296 YHDAKEEAD
+296 YHEAKEEAD

-357 SDAKRKL
+357 GDARRKL
-364 QEADAQISNSETLLK
+364 LEADARISNNETLLE
-379 QNEEKLNTA
+379 QNEAKLNAA
-388 KSELD
+388 KTELD
-393 KGQAQYDS
+393 KGQAQYDN
-401 GMTAYQSGVKQLEAG
+401 GMNAYQSGKKQLDDG
-416 QTQLDAAKEQLDTA
+416 QVQLDVAKKQLDTA
-430 KAGYQSGL
+430 KESYQSGL
-438 AGCAQGMSTL
+438 AGCAQGMTSL

-459 FLAFLSSKGYG
+459 FLAFLSDKGYG
-470 APQTTTA
+470 APQTTAA
-477 FLQNMAEYGISLPT
+477 FLQDMTEYGVSLPT
-491 VSANSVEA
+491 VSTNSIEA

-514 QLYSARESITAGQSA
+514 QLYSARESITAGQST

-585 LAGSWATLSGR
+585 LAGSWATLSGK

-601 DGLSQIFDAK
+601 DGLSQISDAK
-611 SSLKDARSKL
+611 SSLEDARSRL

-639 ISYEDAKKEADE
+639 ISYEDAKKEAAE

-662 GQTDLDTL
+662 GQADLDTL

-792 LSQALFSGGTLIVLS
+792 LSQALFSGGTLTVLS

-817 SLSEVPAT
+817 SLSETPAA

-1007 TLQNE
+1007 SLQNE

-1061 QTVRDQI
+1061 QTVRDQV

-1166 GGIALHRFVITTVE
+1166 GGIALHKFVITTVE

-1185 FGRSIR
+1185 FGRSLR
-1191 PVSFLY
+1191 PVNFLY

>member
-25 SIVALGVGF
+25 SIIALGVGF
-34 LAGLNATPVDMEE
+34 LAGLNATPVDMKE
-47 SMEAYMDNA
+47 SMEAYMDDA

-109 LPITTGKEE
+109 LPITTGKEDK
-118 TEKSTSSL
+118 EKSTSSL
-126 STDGDDA
+126 STDGDTA
-133 TDAQDTINKLFLVD
+133 TDKQDTINKLFLVD

-174 KLVVSS
+174 KLVISP

-195 VVGIVHNA
+195 VVGIVHSA

-236 TEIYLTVDGALTA
+236 TEIYLTVDGALAA
-249 NSLGDDYT
+249 NSLGEDYD
-257 PLVDTVKTKIEAI
+257 PLVDTVKNKIEAI
-270 QDLRCQTRY
+270 QELRCQTRY

-296 YHDAKEEAD
+296 YHEAKEETD
-305 QKLSDAKAELTDGEK
+305 RKLSDAKAELTDGEK

-357 SDAKRKL
+357 GDARRKL
-364 QEADAQISNSETLLK
+364 QEADARISNSETLLE
-379 QNEEKLNTA
+379 QNEAKLNAA
-388 KSELD
+388 KTELD
-393 KGQAQYDS
+393 DGQAQYDN
-401 GMTAYQSGVKQLEAG
+401 GMNAYQSGKKQLEAG
-416 QTQLDAAKEQLDTA
+416 QTQLDNAKKQLDTA
-430 KAGYQSGL
+430 KEDYQSGL
-438 AGCAQGMSTL
+438 AGCAQGMTSL

-459 FLAFLSSKGYG
+459 FLAFLSDKGYG
-470 APQTTTA
+470 APQTTAA
-477 FLQNMAEYGISLPT
+477 FLQDMAEYGVSLPT
-491 VSANSVEA
+491 VSANSAEA

-514 QLYSARESITAGQSA
+514 QLYSAREAITAGQST

-552 KARQKLQKGQKQ
+552 KAGKKLQKGQKQ

-601 DGLSQIFDAK
+601 DGLSQISDAK
-611 SSLKDARSKL
+611 SSLKDARSRL

-662 GQTDLDTL
+662 GQADLDTL

-758 TLVGLAVGFKAFPS
+758 TLVGLAIGFKAFPS

-792 LSQALFSGGTLIVLS
+792 LSQALFSGGTLTVLS

-817 SLSEVPAT
+817 SLSETPAA

-1043 FQKAPVYN
+1043 FQKTPVYN
-1051 AALSKMPDDS
+1051 AAISKMPDDS
-1061 QTVRDQI
+1061 QTVRDQV

-1166 GGIALHRFVITTVE
+1166 GGIALHKFVITTVE

-1185 FGRSIR
+1185 FGRSLR